1 MSKSMKK
8 WFICCLVLSLFFIS
22 FPQMSVWAENTE
34 QSTQSKITEDTER
47 VVLVEDDTEK
57 LGMSEEVFVSVED
70 VAPYVILAD
79 GETLPQTKV
88 DEVSV
93 FSDDVVQ
100 LETEDALYQYLK
112 EQVVV
117 RNSQI
122 TVSVPVEINNKV
134 GPINAMTSAQEYT
147 EACTG
152 QEGDALKYGGIG
164 YSVSTTSYS
173 DAARVT
179 YTYYMN
185 YYTTAEQEKQLSS
198 AVTSAL
204 TSLNLDGKTEAEK
217 VVAIHN
223 YICDHVDYD
232 YDGLSDSNN
241 TVKYTAYGA
250 LCNGKA
256 VCNGYAVLFYRM
268 CKEAGLSVRIISG
281 TSNGG
286 SHAWNIVKVG
296 DVYYAVDST
305 WDGQDAQT
313 LNQYLLK
320 SEKDFSADHT
330 RSAEYTTEEFNDTYP
345 MALNSYY
352 EKNFNDPLNRDNPQ
366 YDNVALDGTTVATV
380 SFSKSKILIYFSTQC
395 GYSQATI
402 GEISKNTYTGA
413 DIVAVA
419 VNTTSVDDVT
429 VFKNTYG
436 NDDICF
442 AYKNIEDSP
451 TAQNQMWSYVHMN
464 SSATQISFP
473 VIVYIDSNNKI
484 QNVTTGYQA
493 LSDIE
498 ENMQHY
504 CGVISDGNVYIIKYN
519 PNGGTGDS
527 IRKTYPVSTTAVV
540 EECTYAKDGYNFS
553 GWNTKA
559 DGSGTSY
566 KPGDEISNPSS
577 NIVLYAQWN
586 ANVTLDNVVLG
597 EFVNTANGVE
607 VNWKVVANA
616 KTYQVYRKT
625 PEGKWTLLTNK
636 ETGTTYT
643 DTTAESGKTYYYT
656 VRALNGDMRS
666 PSYDGNK
673 KITCIR
679 ALGNVELGEFKNTPD
694 GVQINWKAVANAKT
708 YQVYRKTPEGKW
720 TQLTNKETGT
730 TYTDTTAESGKTY
743 YYTVRAL
750 NGDMRSPSYDGNKK
764 ITCIRALGNVEL
776 GEFKNTPDGIQINWK
791 AVANAKTYQIYRKTP
806 EGKWTLLTNKE
817 TGITYT
823 DTTAENGKTYYYT
836 VRALNGDMR
845 SPSYDGNK
853 KITCIRTLGNVEL
866 GEFKNTSDGV
876 QINWKAVANAKR
888 YQIYRKTPEGKWTTL
903 TNKETGTT
911 YTDTTAENG
920 KTYYYT
926 VRALNGDM
934 RSPSYDGSRKIE
946 CIRSLGNV
954 ELGKFTNTSN
964 GVRINWKAV
973 ANVKRYQIYRKTPEG
988 KWTTLTN
995 KETGTTY
1002 TDTTAENGKTYYYT
1016 VRALNGDMRSPS
1028 YDGNKK
1034 IECIRSLGNV
1044 ELGEF
1049 KNISDGVQ
1057 INWKAVANAK
1067 RYQIY
1072 RKTPEGKWTTLTN
1085 KETGTT
1091 YTDTTAENG
1100 KTYYY
1105 TVRALNGD
1113 MRSPSYDGSKSITYK
1128 KPFAEVPQTTFSKTS
1143 GNVTF
1148 KVQYPENITCGMPTT
1163 FKLSSEGTTDKV
1175 QYALYSLTTEDG
1187 TIVYDTSYGSNGK
1200 FFSKDSFDFTFYA
1213 SGTYY
1218 IRFAIMDTGVSPYV
1232 WFNTGLYGI
1241 KLVIDDKGYPTV
1253 ENVVADLKAQCEKT
1267 CTTDYEKAVWFND
1280 WLVENC
1286 RYDFSYSYCA
1296 PEGALARGLGTCE
1309 AYHRAYVMLLN
1320 SVGIATDRISG
1331 DGHVWTGV
1339 QLDGNWYH
1347 IDTTWDDAGYE
1358 DNSVDLQHLY
1368 FGLNDELMNQIHSS
1382 VTSSNGIS
1390 AHSLEDNY
1398 FIKTGKIKKWSD
1410 QYVSTI
1416 REHLNN
1422 GENTFDITI
1431 NDSMIDSY
1439 KQIIYYLVAYQLSNT
1454 DWSGEKLMV
1463 TYSQNMLHCV
1473 IY

>member
-1 MSKSMKK
+1 MSKNIKK
-8 WFICCLVLSLFFIS
+8 WFICCLVLSLLFTS

-34 QSTQSKITEDTER
+34 QPAQSEVSEGEEC
-47 VVLVEDDTEK
+47 VVLAEADKEETGV
-57 LGMSEEVFVSVED
+57 SEEPVVSVEE

-79 GETLPQTKV
+79 GETLPQTKA

-93 FSDDVVQ
+93 LSDDVVQ

-112 EQVVV
+112 EQIVV

-134 GPINAMTSAQEYT
+134 GPINAMTSAQKYT

-152 QEGDALKYGGIG
+152 QEGDALKYGGVG

-173 DAARVT
+173 GAARVT

-185 YYTTAEQEKQLSS
+185 YYTTAEQEKQLTS

-204 TSLNLDGKTEAEK
+204 ASLNLDGKTEAEK

-232 YDGLSDSNN
+232 YDGLSDSSN

-281 TSNGG
+281 TANGG

-313 LNQYLLK
+313 LDQYLLK

-330 RSAEYTTEEFNDTYP
+330 RSAEYTTEEFNDAYP

-352 EKNFNDPLNRDNPQ
+352 EKTFNDSLNRDNPQ

-380 SFSKSKILIYFSTQC
+380 SFSKPKILIYFSTQC

-429 VFKNTYG
+429 AFKNTYG

-442 AYKNIEDSP
+442 AYKNVEDSP
-451 TAQNQMWSYVHMN
+451 IAQNQMWSYVHMN
-464 SSATQISFP
+464 TSATHISFP
-473 VIVYIDSNNKI
+473 VIVYIDSNNKV

-504 CGVISDGNVYIIKYN
+504 CGVISDGNVYTIKYN

-527 IRKTYPVSTTAVV
+527 IRKTYPVNTTAVV
-540 EECTYAKDGYNFS
+540 EECTYAKDGYSFS

-559 DGSGTSY
+559 DGSGTGY
-566 KPGDEISNPSS
+566 KPGDAISSPKS

-597 EFVNTANGVE
+597 KFVNIGNGVQI
-607 VNWKVVANA
+607 NWKEVANA
-616 KTYQVYRKT
+616 ENYRVGRRA
-625 PEGKWTLLTNK
+625 ENGKWKVLTNSA
-636 ETGTTYT
+636 TGSSYT
-643 DTTAESGKTYYYT
+643 DTTAEDGVTYYYT
-656 VRALNGDMRS
+656 VRAINGS
-666 PSYDGNK
+666 VVSASYD
-673 KITCIR
+673 
-679 ALGNVELGEFKNTPD
+679 
-694 GVQINWKAVANAKT
+694 
-708 YQVYRKTPEGKW
+708 
-720 TQLTNKETGT
+720 TN
-730 TYTDTTAESGKTY
+730 
-743 YYTVRAL
+743 
-750 NGDMRSPSYDGNKK
+750 
-764 ITCIRALGNVEL
+764 
-776 GEFKNTPDGIQINWK
+776 
-791 AVANAKTYQIYRKTP
+791 
-806 EGKWTLLTNKE
+806 
-817 TGITYT
+817 
-823 DTTAENGKTYYYT
+823 
-836 VRALNGDMR
+836 
-845 SPSYDGNK
+845 
-853 KITCIRTLGNVEL
+853 
-866 GEFKNTSDGV
+866 
-876 QINWKAVANAKR
+876 
-888 YQIYRKTPEGKWTTL
+888 
-903 TNKETGTT
+903 
-911 YTDTTAENG
+911 
-920 KTYYYT
+920 
-926 VRALNGDM
+926 
-934 RSPSYDGSRKIE
+934 
-946 CIRSLGNV
+946 
-954 ELGKFTNTSN
+954 
-964 GVRINWKAV
+964 
-973 ANVKRYQIYRKTPEG
+973 
-988 KWTTLTN
+988 
-995 KETGTTY
+995 
-1002 TDTTAENGKTYYYT
+1002 
-1016 VRALNGDMRSPS
+1016 
-1028 YDGNKK
+1028 
-1034 IECIRSLGNV
+1034 
-1044 ELGEF
+1044 
-1049 KNISDGVQ
+1049 
-1057 INWKAVANAK
+1057 
-1067 RYQIY
+1067 
-1072 RKTPEGKWTTLTN
+1072 
-1085 KETGTT
+1085 
-1091 YTDTTAENG
+1091 
-1100 KTYYY
+1100 
-1105 TVRALNGD
+1105 
-1113 MRSPSYDGSKSITYK
+1113 KSITYK
-1128 KPFAEVPQTTFSKTS
+1128 KLSVEIPQTTFSKTS

-1148 KVQYPENITCGMPTT
+1148 KVQYPENITCGVPTT

-1454 DWSGEKLMV
+1454 DWSGDRLVV
-1463 TYSQNMLHCV
+1463 TYSENILHCV
-1473 IY
+1473 VE

>member
-1 MSKSMKK
+1 MSKNIKK
-8 WFICCLVLSLFFIS
+8 WFICCLVLSLLFTS

-34 QSTQSKITEDTER
+34 QPAQSEVSEGEEC
-47 VVLVEDDTEK
+47 VVLAEADKEETGV
-57 LGMSEEVFVSVED
+57 SEEPVVSVEE

-79 GETLPQTKV
+79 GETLPQTKA

-93 FSDDVVQ
+93 LSDDVVQ

-112 EQVVV
+112 EQIVV

-134 GPINAMTSAQEYT
+134 GPINAMTSAQKYT

-152 QEGDALKYGGIG
+152 QEGDALKYGGVG

-173 DAARVT
+173 GAARVT

-185 YYTTAEQEKQLSS
+185 YYTTAEQEKQLTS

-204 TSLNLDGKTEAEK
+204 ASLNLDGKTEAEK

-232 YDGLSDSNN
+232 YDGLSDSSN

-281 TSNGG
+281 TANGG

-313 LNQYLLK
+313 LDQYLLK

-330 RSAEYTTEEFNDTYP
+330 RSAEYTTEEFNDAYP

-352 EKNFNDPLNRDNPQ
+352 EKTFNDSLNRDNPQ

-380 SFSKSKILIYFSTQC
+380 SFSKPKILIYFSTQC

-429 VFKNTYG
+429 AFKNTYG

-442 AYKNIEDSP
+442 AYKNVEDSP
-451 TAQNQMWSYVHMN
+451 IAQNQMWSYVHMN
-464 SSATQISFP
+464 TSATHISFP
-473 VIVYIDSNNKI
+473 VIVYIDSNNKV

-504 CGVISDGNVYIIKYN
+504 CGVISDGNVYTIKYN

-527 IRKTYPVSTTAVV
+527 IRKTYPVNTTAVV
-540 EECTYAKDGYNFS
+540 EECTYAKDGYSFS

-559 DGSGTSY
+559 DGSGTGY
-566 KPGDEISNPSS
+566 KPGDAISSPKS

-597 EFVNTANGVE
+597 KFVNIGNGVQI
-607 VNWKVVANA
+607 NWKEVANA
-616 KTYQVYRKT
+616 ESYRIGRRA
-625 PEGKWTLLTNK
+625 ENGKWKVLTNSA
-636 ETGTTYT
+636 TGSSYT
-643 DTTAESGKTYYYT
+643 DTTAEDGVTYYYT
-656 VRALNGDMRS
+656 VRAINGS
-666 PSYDGNK
+666 VVSASYDTK
-673 KITCIR
+673 KSITCVR
-679 ALGNVELGEFKNTPD
+679 SLGKAELQEFKNTSS
-694 GVQINWKAVANAKT
+694 GVEVNWKEVANAEN
-708 YQVYRKTPEGKW
+708 YRVGRRAENGKW
-720 TQLTNKETGT
+720 KVLTNSATGSS
-730 TYTDTTAESGKTY
+730 YTDTTAEDGVTY
-743 YYTVRAL
+743 YYTVRAI
-750 NGDMRSPSYDGNKK
+750 NGSVVSASYD
-764 ITCIRALGNVEL
+764 
-776 GEFKNTPDGIQINWK
+776 
-791 AVANAKTYQIYRKTP
+791 
-806 EGKWTLLTNKE
+806 TN
-817 TGITYT
+817 
-823 DTTAENGKTYYYT
+823 
-836 VRALNGDMR
+836 
-845 SPSYDGNK
+845 
-853 KITCIRTLGNVEL
+853 
-866 GEFKNTSDGV
+866 
-876 QINWKAVANAKR
+876 
-888 YQIYRKTPEGKWTTL
+888 
-903 TNKETGTT
+903 
-911 YTDTTAENG
+911 
-920 KTYYYT
+920 
-926 VRALNGDM
+926 
-934 RSPSYDGSRKIE
+934 
-946 CIRSLGNV
+946 
-954 ELGKFTNTSN
+954 
-964 GVRINWKAV
+964 
-973 ANVKRYQIYRKTPEG
+973 
-988 KWTTLTN
+988 
-995 KETGTTY
+995 
-1002 TDTTAENGKTYYYT
+1002 
-1016 VRALNGDMRSPS
+1016 
-1028 YDGNKK
+1028 
-1034 IECIRSLGNV
+1034 
-1044 ELGEF
+1044 
-1049 KNISDGVQ
+1049 
-1057 INWKAVANAK
+1057 
-1067 RYQIY
+1067 
-1072 RKTPEGKWTTLTN
+1072 
-1085 KETGTT
+1085 
-1091 YTDTTAENG
+1091 
-1100 KTYYY
+1100 
-1105 TVRALNGD
+1105 
-1113 MRSPSYDGSKSITYK
+1113 KSITYK
-1128 KPFAEVPQTTFSKTS
+1128 KLSVEIPQTTFSKTS

-1148 KVQYPENITCGMPTT
+1148 KVQYPENITCGVPTT

-1454 DWSGEKLMV
+1454 DWSGDRLVV
-1463 TYSQNMLHCV
+1463 TYSENILHCV
-1473 IY
+1473 VE

>member
-1 MSKSMKK
+1 MGQRKK
-8 WFICCLVLSLFFIS
+8 IFVNFF
-22 FPQMSVWAENTE
+22 
-34 QSTQSKITEDTER
+34 
-47 VVLVEDDTEK
+47 
-57 LGMSEEVFVSVED
+57 VFVIAFLLFTHVIVKAKDIETGWDYNQEERLEYEIS
-70 VAPYVILAD
+70 PYVILAD

-88 DEVSV
+88 EDASV
-93 FSDDVVQ
+93 LSEDVVQ
-100 LETEDALYQYLK
+100 LDTEEALYQYLK
-112 EQVVV
+112 EQLVA

-122 TVSVPVEINNKV
+122 TVSVPVEIDNKV
-134 GPINAMTSAQEYT
+134 GPVNAMTSAEEYT
-147 EACTG
+147 ESCSG
-152 QEGDALKYGGIG
+152 QEGDALKYGGVG
-164 YSVSTTSYS
+164 YNISTRGYT
-173 DAARVT
+173 ARVT

-185 YYTTAEQEKQLSS
+185 YFSTAEQEEKLTN
-198 AVTSAL
+198 AVKSAL
-204 TSLNLDGKTEAEK
+204 KSLNVDEKTDEEK
-217 VVAIHN
+217 VIAIHN

-232 YDGLSDSNN
+232 YDGLSDSTN

-281 TSNGG
+281 TANGG
-286 SHAWNIVKVG
+286 SHAWNIVRVG
-296 DVYYAVDST
+296 DVYYNVDTT
-305 WDGQDAQT
+305 WDGQDSQI
-313 LNQYLLK
+313 LDHYLLK

-330 RSAEYTTEEFNDTYP
+330 RSAEYTTEAFNDAYP

-352 EKNFNDPLNRDNPQ
+352 EKTFNAPLNCDNPQ
-366 YDNVALDGTTVATV
+366 YDNVALGGTTVTTA
-380 SFSKSKILIYFSTQC
+380 SSSKPKIMIYFSTQC

-402 GEISKNTYTGA
+402 QGLSKNTYTGA

-419 VNTTSVDDVT
+419 VNTTSSDEVT
-429 VFKNTYG
+429 AFKNTYG

-442 AYKNIEDSP
+442 VYKNAENSS
-451 TAQNQMWSYVHMN
+451 TAQSQMWSYVHMN
-464 SSATQISFP
+464 SSVTQIYFP
-473 VIVYIDSNNKI
+473 VIAYIDSNNKV

-493 LSDIE
+493 VSDIE

-504 CGVISDGNVYIIKYN
+504 CGVTSDGNVYTIKYN
-519 PNGGTGDS
+519 PNGGSGDS
-527 IRKTYPVSTTAVV
+527 IRKTYLVNIAAVV
-540 EECTYAKDGYNFS
+540 EECTYTRAGYSFAD
-553 GWNTKA
+553 WNTKE

-566 KPGDEISNPSS
+566 KPGDEILNPKSD
-577 NIVLYAQWN
+577 IVLYAQWN
-586 ANVTLDNVVLG
+586 MNMTLDNVELD
-597 EFVNTANGVE
+597 EFANTAIGVQIK
-607 VNWKVVANA
+607 WKAVSDA
-616 KTYQVYRKT
+616 KKYQVYRKT
-625 PEGKWTLLTNK
+625 ESGKWVTLAKNV
-636 ETGTTYT
+636 EGTSYT
-643 DTTAESGKTYYYT
+643 DTTAENGEIYYYT
-656 VRALNGDMRS
+656 VRALNGDQIS
-666 PSYDGNK
+666 PSFDKTRY
-673 KITCIR
+673 IVCERT
-679 ALGNVELGEFKNTPD
+679 LGNVELKDFVNTES
-694 GVQINWKAVANAKT
+694 GVQVNWKAVSDAKK
-708 YQVYRKTPEGKW
+708 YQVYRKTESGKW
-720 TQLTNKETGT
+720 VTLAKNVEGT
-730 TYTDTTAESGKTY
+730 SYTDTTAENGKIY

-750 NGDMRSPSYDGNKK
+750 NGDRISPSFD
-764 ITCIRALGNVEL
+764 A
-776 GEFKNTPDGIQINWK
+776 
-791 AVANAKTYQIYRKTP
+791 
-806 EGKWTLLTNKE
+806 
-817 TGITYT
+817 
-823 DTTAENGKTYYYT
+823 
-836 VRALNGDMR
+836 
-845 SPSYDGNK
+845 
-853 KITCIRTLGNVEL
+853 
-866 GEFKNTSDGV
+866 
-876 QINWKAVANAKR
+876 
-888 YQIYRKTPEGKWTTL
+888 
-903 TNKETGTT
+903 
-911 YTDTTAENG
+911 
-920 KTYYYT
+920 
-926 VRALNGDM
+926 
-934 RSPSYDGSRKIE
+934 
-946 CIRSLGNV
+946 
-954 ELGKFTNTSN
+954 
-964 GVRINWKAV
+964 
-973 ANVKRYQIYRKTPEG
+973 
-988 KWTTLTN
+988 
-995 KETGTTY
+995 
-1002 TDTTAENGKTYYYT
+1002 
-1016 VRALNGDMRSPS
+1016 
-1028 YDGNKK
+1028 
-1034 IECIRSLGNV
+1034 
-1044 ELGEF
+1044 
-1049 KNISDGVQ
+1049 
-1057 INWKAVANAK
+1057 
-1067 RYQIY
+1067 
-1072 RKTPEGKWTTLTN
+1072 
-1085 KETGTT
+1085 
-1091 YTDTTAENG
+1091 
-1100 KTYYY
+1100 
-1105 TVRALNGD
+1105 
-1113 MRSPSYDGSKSITYK
+1113 SKSITYK
-1128 KPFAEVPQTTFSKTS
+1128 KPSTQVPQTTFSKTS

-1148 KVQYPENITCGMPTT
+1148 KVQYPENITCGAPTT

-1267 CTTDYEKAVWFND
+1267 CTTDFEKAVWFND

-1286 RYDFSYSYCA
+1286 RYDSSYSYCA
-1296 PEGALARGLGTCE
+1296 PEGALARGSGTCE

>member
-1 MSKSMKK
+1 MSKNIKK
-8 WFICCLVLSLFFIS
+8 WFICCLVLSLLFTS

-34 QSTQSKITEDTER
+34 QPAQSEVSEGEECVVSAEADTEETG
-47 VVLVEDDTEK
+47 V
-57 LGMSEEVFVSVED
+57 SEEPVVSVEE
-70 VAPYVILAD
+70 VAPFVILAD
-79 GETLPQTKV
+79 GETLPQTKA

-93 FSDDVVQ
+93 LSDDVVQ

-185 YYTTAEQEKQLSS
+185 YYTTAEQEKQLTS

-204 TSLNLDGKTEAEK
+204 ASLNLNGKTEAEK

-232 YDGLSDSNN
+232 YDGLSDSSN

-281 TSNGG
+281 TANGG

-313 LNQYLLK
+313 LDQYLLK

-330 RSAEYTTEEFNDTYP
+330 RSAEYTTEEFNDAYP

-352 EKNFNDPLNRDNPQ
+352 EKTFNDSLNRDNPQ
-366 YDNVALDGTTVATV
+366 YDNVALDGTTVTTV
-380 SFSKSKILIYFSTQC
+380 SFSKPKILIYFSTQC

-429 VFKNTYG
+429 AFKNTYG

-442 AYKNIEDSP
+442 AYKNVEDSP
-451 TAQNQMWSYVHMN
+451 IAQNQMWSYVHMN
-464 SSATQISFP
+464 TSATHISFP
-473 VIVYIDSNNKI
+473 VIVYIDSNNKV

-504 CGVISDGNVYIIKYN
+504 CGVISDGNVYTIKYN

-527 IRKTYPVSTTAVV
+527 IRKTYPVNTTAVV
-540 EECTYAKDGYNFS
+540 EECTYAKDGYSFS

-559 DGSGTSY
+559 DGSGTGY
-566 KPGDEISNPSS
+566 KPGDAISSPKS

-597 EFVNTANGVE
+597 KFVNIGNGVQI
-607 VNWKVVANA
+607 NWKEVANA
-616 KTYQVYRKT
+616 ESYRIGRRA
-625 PEGKWTLLTNK
+625 ENGKWKVLTNSA
-636 ETGTTYT
+636 TGSSYT
-643 DTTAESGKTYYYT
+643 DTTAEDGVTYYYT
-656 VRALNGDMRS
+656 VRAINGS
-666 PSYDGNK
+666 VVSASYD
-673 KITCIR
+673 
-679 ALGNVELGEFKNTPD
+679 
-694 GVQINWKAVANAKT
+694 
-708 YQVYRKTPEGKW
+708 
-720 TQLTNKETGT
+720 TN
-730 TYTDTTAESGKTY
+730 
-743 YYTVRAL
+743 
-750 NGDMRSPSYDGNKK
+750 
-764 ITCIRALGNVEL
+764 
-776 GEFKNTPDGIQINWK
+776 
-791 AVANAKTYQIYRKTP
+791 
-806 EGKWTLLTNKE
+806 
-817 TGITYT
+817 
-823 DTTAENGKTYYYT
+823 
-836 VRALNGDMR
+836 
-845 SPSYDGNK
+845 
-853 KITCIRTLGNVEL
+853 
-866 GEFKNTSDGV
+866 
-876 QINWKAVANAKR
+876 
-888 YQIYRKTPEGKWTTL
+888 
-903 TNKETGTT
+903 
-911 YTDTTAENG
+911 
-920 KTYYYT
+920 
-926 VRALNGDM
+926 
-934 RSPSYDGSRKIE
+934 
-946 CIRSLGNV
+946 
-954 ELGKFTNTSN
+954 
-964 GVRINWKAV
+964 
-973 ANVKRYQIYRKTPEG
+973 
-988 KWTTLTN
+988 
-995 KETGTTY
+995 
-1002 TDTTAENGKTYYYT
+1002 
-1016 VRALNGDMRSPS
+1016 
-1028 YDGNKK
+1028 
-1034 IECIRSLGNV
+1034 
-1044 ELGEF
+1044 
-1049 KNISDGVQ
+1049 
-1057 INWKAVANAK
+1057 
-1067 RYQIY
+1067 
-1072 RKTPEGKWTTLTN
+1072 
-1085 KETGTT
+1085 
-1091 YTDTTAENG
+1091 
-1100 KTYYY
+1100 
-1105 TVRALNGD
+1105 
-1113 MRSPSYDGSKSITYK
+1113 KSITYK
-1128 KPFAEVPQTTFSKTS
+1128 KLSVEIPQTTFSKTS

-1148 KVQYPENITCGMPTT
+1148 KVQYPENITCGVPTT

-1286 RYDFSYSYCA
+1286 RYDSSYSYCA
-1296 PEGALARGLGTCE
+1296 PEGALARGSGTCE

-1454 DWSGEKLMV
+1454 DWGGEKLTV
-1463 TYSQNMLHCV
+1463 TYSENILHCV
-1473 IY
+1473 VE

>member
-1 MSKSMKK
+1 MSKNIKK
-8 WFICCLVLSLFFIS
+8 WFICCLVLSLLFTS

-34 QSTQSKITEDTER
+34 QPAQSEVSEGEECVVSAEADTEETG
-47 VVLVEDDTEK
+47 V
-57 LGMSEEVFVSVED
+57 SEEPVVSVEE
-70 VAPYVILAD
+70 VAPFVILAD
-79 GETLPQTKV
+79 GETLPQTKA

-93 FSDDVVQ
+93 LSDDVVQ

-152 QEGDALKYGGIG
+152 QEGDALKYGGVG
-164 YSVSTTSYS
+164 YSVSTRSYTG
-173 DAARVT
+173 ATRVT

-185 YYTTAEQEKQLSS
+185 YYTTAEQEKQLTS

-204 TSLNLDGKTEAEK
+204 ASLNLNGKTEAEK

-232 YDGLSDSNN
+232 YDGLSDSSN

-281 TSNGG
+281 TANGG
-286 SHAWNIVKVG
+286 LHAWNIVKVG

-352 EKNFNDPLNRDNPQ
+352 KKNFNDPLYRDNPQ

-402 GEISKNTYTGA
+402 GEISKNTYIGA

-429 VFKNTYG
+429 AFKNTYG

-451 TAQNQMWSYVHMN
+451 IAQNQMWSYVHMN

-473 VIVYIDSNNKI
+473 VIVYIDSNNKV

-504 CGVISDGNVYIIKYN
+504 CGVIGDGNVYTIKYN

-553 GWNTKA
+553 GWNTKV
-559 DGSGTSY
+559 DGSGTNY
-566 KPGDEISNPSS
+566 KPGDEISSPRS
-577 NIVLYAQWN
+577 NMVLYAQWN
-586 ANVTLDNVVLG
+586 VNVTLDNVVLG
-597 EFVNTANGVE
+597 EFINISSGVRI
-607 VNWKVVANA
+607 NWKAVANA

-673 KITCIR
+673 KII
-679 ALGNVELGEFKNTPD
+679 
-694 GVQINWKAVANAKT
+694 
-708 YQVYRKTPEGKW
+708 
-720 TQLTNKETGT
+720 
-730 TYTDTTAESGKTY
+730 
-743 YYTVRAL
+743 
-750 NGDMRSPSYDGNKK
+750 
-764 ITCIRALGNVEL
+764 
-776 GEFKNTPDGIQINWK
+776 
-791 AVANAKTYQIYRKTP
+791 
-806 EGKWTLLTNKE
+806 
-817 TGITYT
+817 
-823 DTTAENGKTYYYT
+823 
-836 VRALNGDMR
+836 
-845 SPSYDGNK
+845 
-853 KITCIRTLGNVEL
+853 CIRTLGNVEL

-876 QINWKAVANAKR
+876 QINWKAVANAK
-888 YQIYRKTPEGKWTTL
+888 T
-903 TNKETGTT
+903 
-911 YTDTTAENG
+911 
-920 KTYYYT
+920 
-926 VRALNGDM
+926 
-934 RSPSYDGSRKIE
+934 
-946 CIRSLGNV
+946 
-954 ELGKFTNTSN
+954 
-964 GVRINWKAV
+964 
-973 ANVKRYQIYRKTPEG
+973 
-988 KWTTLTN
+988 
-995 KETGTTY
+995 
-1002 TDTTAENGKTYYYT
+1002 
-1016 VRALNGDMRSPS
+1016 
-1028 YDGNKK
+1028 
-1034 IECIRSLGNV
+1034 
-1044 ELGEF
+1044 
-1049 KNISDGVQ
+1049 
-1057 INWKAVANAK
+1057 
-1067 RYQIY
+1067 YQIY

-1200 FFSKDSFDFTFYA
+1200 YFSKDSFDFTFYA

-1267 CTTDYEKAVWFND
+1267 CTTDFEKAVWFND

-1286 RYDFSYSYCA
+1286 RYDSSYSYCA
-1296 PEGALARGLGTCE
+1296 PEGALARGSGTCE

-1347 IDTTWDDAGYE
+1347 IDTTWDDAGYD

-1454 DWSGEKLMV
+1454 DWGGEKLTV
-1463 TYSQNMLHCV
+1463 TYSENILHCV
-1473 IY
+1473 VE

>member
-679 ALGNVELGEFKNTPD
+679 ALGNVELGEFKNT
-694 GVQINWKAVANAKT
+694 
-708 YQVYRKTPEGKW
+708 
-720 TQLTNKETGT
+720 
-730 TYTDTTAESGKTY
+730 
-743 YYTVRAL
+743 
-750 NGDMRSPSYDGNKK
+750 
-764 ITCIRALGNVEL
+764 
-776 GEFKNTPDGIQINWK
+776 
-791 AVANAKTYQIYRKTP
+791 
-806 EGKWTLLTNKE
+806 
-817 TGITYT
+817 
-823 DTTAENGKTYYYT
+823 
-836 VRALNGDMR
+836 
-845 SPSYDGNK
+845 
-853 KITCIRTLGNVEL
+853 
-866 GEFKNTSDGV
+866 
-876 QINWKAVANAKR
+876 
-888 YQIYRKTPEGKWTTL
+888 
-903 TNKETGTT
+903 
-911 YTDTTAENG
+911 
-920 KTYYYT
+920 
-926 VRALNGDM
+926 
-934 RSPSYDGSRKIE
+934 
-946 CIRSLGNV
+946 
-954 ELGKFTNTSN
+954 
-964 GVRINWKAV
+964 
-973 ANVKRYQIYRKTPEG
+973 
-988 KWTTLTN
+988 
-995 KETGTTY
+995 
-1002 TDTTAENGKTYYYT
+1002 
-1016 VRALNGDMRSPS
+1016 
-1028 YDGNKK
+1028 
-1034 IECIRSLGNV
+1034 
-1044 ELGEF
+1044 
-1049 KNISDGVQ
+1049 SDGVQ

>member
-1 MSKSMKK
+1 MSKNIKK
-8 WFICCLVLSLFFIS
+8 WFICCLVLSLLFTS

-34 QSTQSKITEDTER
+34 QPAQSEVSEGEECVVSAEADTEETG
-47 VVLVEDDTEK
+47 V
-57 LGMSEEVFVSVED
+57 SEEPVVSVEE
-70 VAPYVILAD
+70 VAPFVILAD
-79 GETLPQTKV
+79 GETLPQTKA

-93 FSDDVVQ
+93 LSDDVVQ

-185 YYTTAEQEKQLSS
+185 YYTTAEQEKQLTS

-204 TSLNLDGKTEAEK
+204 ASLNLNGKTEAEK

-232 YDGLSDSNN
+232 YDGLSDSSN

-281 TSNGG
+281 TANGG
-286 SHAWNIVKVG
+286 LHAWNIVKVG

-352 EKNFNDPLNRDNPQ
+352 KKNFNDPLYRDNPQ

-402 GEISKNTYTGA
+402 GEISKNTYIGA

-429 VFKNTYG
+429 AFKNTYG

-451 TAQNQMWSYVHMN
+451 IAQNQMWSYVHMN

-473 VIVYIDSNNKI
+473 VIVYIDSNNKV

-504 CGVISDGNVYIIKYN
+504 CGVIGDGNVYTIKYN

-553 GWNTKA
+553 GWNTKV
-559 DGSGTSY
+559 DGSGTNY
-566 KPGDEISNPSS
+566 KPGDEISSPRS
-577 NIVLYAQWN
+577 NMVLYAQWN
-586 ANVTLDNVVLG
+586 VNVTLDNVVLG
-597 EFVNTANGVE
+597 EFINISSGVRI
-607 VNWKVVANA
+607 NWKAVANA

-643 DTTAESGKTYYYT
+643 DT
-656 VRALNGDMRS
+656 R
-666 PSYDGNK
+666 
-673 KITCIR
+673 
-679 ALGNVELGEFKNTPD
+679 
-694 GVQINWKAVANAKT
+694 
-708 YQVYRKTPEGKW
+708 
-720 TQLTNKETGT
+720 
-730 TYTDTTAESGKTY
+730 
-743 YYTVRAL
+743 
-750 NGDMRSPSYDGNKK
+750 
-764 ITCIRALGNVEL
+764 
-776 GEFKNTPDGIQINWK
+776 
-791 AVANAKTYQIYRKTP
+791 
-806 EGKWTLLTNKE
+806 
-817 TGITYT
+817 
-823 DTTAENGKTYYYT
+823 AENGKTYYYT

-853 KITCIRTLGNVEL
+853 KITCIRTLGDVEL

-876 QINWKAVANAKR
+876 QINWKAVANAKT
-888 YQIYRKTPEGKWTTL
+888 YQIYRKTPEGKWTL
-903 TNKETGTT
+903 
-911 YTDTTAENG
+911 
-920 KTYYYT
+920 
-926 VRALNGDM
+926 
-934 RSPSYDGSRKIE
+934 
-946 CIRSLGNV
+946 
-954 ELGKFTNTSN
+954 
-964 GVRINWKAV
+964 
-973 ANVKRYQIYRKTPEG
+973 
-988 KWTTLTN
+988 LTN

-1057 INWKAVANAK
+1057 INWKAVAKAK

-1200 FFSKDSFDFTFYA
+1200 YFSKDSFDFTFYA

-1267 CTTDYEKAVWFND
+1267 CTTDFEKAVWFND

-1286 RYDFSYSYCA
+1286 RYDSSYSYCA
-1296 PEGALARGLGTCE
+1296 PEGALARGSGTCE

-1454 DWSGEKLMV
+1454 DWGGEKLTV
-1463 TYSQNMLHCV
+1463 TYSENILHCV
-1473 IY
+1473 VE

>member
-1 MSKSMKK
+1 MSKNIKK
-8 WFICCLVLSLFFIS
+8 WFICCLVLSLLFTS

-34 QSTQSKITEDTER
+34 QPAQSEVSEGEEC
-47 VVLVEDDTEK
+47 VVLAEADKEETGV
-57 LGMSEEVFVSVED
+57 SEEPVVSVEE

-79 GETLPQTKV
+79 GETLPQTKA

-93 FSDDVVQ
+93 LSDDVVQ

-134 GPINAMTSAQEYT
+134 GPINAMTSAQKYT

-152 QEGDALKYGGIG
+152 QEGDALKYGGVG

-173 DAARVT
+173 GAARVT

-185 YYTTAEQEKQLSS
+185 YYTTAEQEKQLTS

-204 TSLNLDGKTEAEK
+204 ASLNLDGKTEAEK

-232 YDGLSDSNN
+232 YDGLSDSSN

-281 TSNGG
+281 TANGG

-313 LNQYLLK
+313 LDQYLLK

-330 RSAEYTTEEFNDTYP
+330 RSAEYTTEEFNDAYP

-352 EKNFNDPLNRDNPQ
+352 EKTFNDSLNLDNPQ

-380 SFSKSKILIYFSTQC
+380 SFSKPKILIYFSTQC

-429 VFKNTYG
+429 AFKNTYG

-442 AYKNIEDSP
+442 AYKNVEDSP
-451 TAQNQMWSYVHMN
+451 IAQNQMWSYVHMN
-464 SSATQISFP
+464 TSATHISFP
-473 VIVYIDSNNKI
+473 VIVYIDSNNKV

-504 CGVISDGNVYIIKYN
+504 CGVISDGNVYTIKYN

-527 IRKTYPVSTTAVV
+527 IRKTYPVNTTAVA
-540 EECTYAKDGYNFS
+540 EECTYAKDGYSFS

-559 DGSGTSY
+559 DGSGTGY
-566 KPGDEISNPSS
+566 KPGDEISSPKS

-597 EFVNTANGVE
+597 KFVNIGNGVQI
-607 VNWKVVANA
+607 NWKEVANA
-616 KTYQVYRKT
+616 ESYRIGRRA
-625 PEGKWTLLTNK
+625 ENGKWKVLTNSA
-636 ETGTTYT
+636 TGSSYT
-643 DTTAESGKTYYYT
+643 DTTAEDGVTYYYT
-656 VRALNGDMRS
+656 VRAINGS
-666 PSYDGNK
+666 VVSASYDTK
-673 KITCIR
+673 KSITCVR
-679 ALGNVELGEFKNTPD
+679 SLGKAELQEFKNTSS
-694 GVQINWKAVANAKT
+694 GVEVNWKEVANAEN
-708 YQVYRKTPEGKW
+708 YRVGRRAENGKW
-720 TQLTNKETGT
+720 KVLTNSATGSS
-730 TYTDTTAESGKTY
+730 YTDTTAEDGVTY
-743 YYTVRAL
+743 YYTVRAI
-750 NGDMRSPSYDGNKK
+750 NGSVVSASYD
-764 ITCIRALGNVEL
+764 
-776 GEFKNTPDGIQINWK
+776 
-791 AVANAKTYQIYRKTP
+791 
-806 EGKWTLLTNKE
+806 TN
-817 TGITYT
+817 
-823 DTTAENGKTYYYT
+823 
-836 VRALNGDMR
+836 
-845 SPSYDGNK
+845 
-853 KITCIRTLGNVEL
+853 
-866 GEFKNTSDGV
+866 
-876 QINWKAVANAKR
+876 
-888 YQIYRKTPEGKWTTL
+888 
-903 TNKETGTT
+903 
-911 YTDTTAENG
+911 
-920 KTYYYT
+920 
-926 VRALNGDM
+926 
-934 RSPSYDGSRKIE
+934 
-946 CIRSLGNV
+946 
-954 ELGKFTNTSN
+954 
-964 GVRINWKAV
+964 
-973 ANVKRYQIYRKTPEG
+973 
-988 KWTTLTN
+988 
-995 KETGTTY
+995 
-1002 TDTTAENGKTYYYT
+1002 
-1016 VRALNGDMRSPS
+1016 
-1028 YDGNKK
+1028 
-1034 IECIRSLGNV
+1034 
-1044 ELGEF
+1044 
-1049 KNISDGVQ
+1049 
-1057 INWKAVANAK
+1057 
-1067 RYQIY
+1067 
-1072 RKTPEGKWTTLTN
+1072 
-1085 KETGTT
+1085 
-1091 YTDTTAENG
+1091 
-1100 KTYYY
+1100 
-1105 TVRALNGD
+1105 
-1113 MRSPSYDGSKSITYK
+1113 KSITYK
-1128 KPFAEVPQTTFSKTS
+1128 KLSVEIPQTTFSKTS

-1148 KVQYPENITCGMPTT
+1148 KVQYPENITCGVPTT

-1253 ENVVADLKAQCEKT
+1253 ENVVADLKAQCGKT
-1267 CTTDYEKAVWFND
+1267 CTTDFEKAVWFND

-1286 RYDFSYSYCA
+1286 RYDSSYSYCA
-1296 PEGALARGLGTCE
+1296 PEGALARGSGTCE

-1454 DWSGEKLMV
+1454 DWGGEKLTV
-1463 TYSQNMLHCV
+1463 TYSENILHCV
-1473 IY
+1473 VE

>member
-1 MSKSMKK
+1 MGQRKK
-8 WFICCLVLSLFFIS
+8 IFVNFF
-22 FPQMSVWAENTE
+22 
-34 QSTQSKITEDTER
+34 
-47 VVLVEDDTEK
+47 
-57 LGMSEEVFVSVED
+57 VFVIAFLLFTHVIVKAKDIETGWDYNQEERLEYEIS
-70 VAPYVILAD
+70 PYVILAD

-88 DEVSV
+88 EDASV
-93 FSDDVVQ
+93 LSEDVVQ
-100 LETEDALYQYLK
+100 LDTEEALYQYLK
-112 EQVVV
+112 EQLVA

-122 TVSVPVEINNKV
+122 TVSVPVEIDNKV
-134 GPINAMTSAQEYT
+134 GPVNAMTSAEEYT
-147 EACTG
+147 ESCSG
-152 QEGDALKYGGIG
+152 QEGDALKYGGVG
-164 YSVSTTSYS
+164 YNISTRGYT
-173 DAARVT
+173 ARVT

-185 YYTTAEQEKQLSS
+185 YFSTAEQEEKLTN
-198 AVTSAL
+198 AVKSAL
-204 TSLNLDGKTEAEK
+204 KSLNVDEKTDEEK
-217 VVAIHN
+217 VIAIHN

-232 YDGLSDSNN
+232 YDGLSDSTN

-281 TSNGG
+281 TANGG
-286 SHAWNIVKVG
+286 SHAWNIVRVG
-296 DVYYAVDST
+296 DVYYNVDTT
-305 WDGQDAQT
+305 WDGQDSQI
-313 LNQYLLK
+313 LDHYLLK

-330 RSAEYTTEEFNDTYP
+330 RSAEYTTEAFNDAYP

-352 EKNFNDPLNRDNPQ
+352 EKTFNAPLNCDNPQ
-366 YDNVALDGTTVATV
+366 YDNVALGGTTVTTA
-380 SFSKSKILIYFSTQC
+380 SSSKPKIMIYFSTQC

-402 GEISKNTYTGA
+402 QGLSKNTYTGA

-419 VNTTSVDDVT
+419 VNTTSSDEVT
-429 VFKNTYG
+429 AFKNTYG

-442 AYKNIEDSP
+442 VYKNAENSS
-451 TAQNQMWSYVHMN
+451 TAQSQMWSYVHMN
-464 SSATQISFP
+464 SSVTQIYFP
-473 VIVYIDSNNKI
+473 VIAYIDSNNKV

-493 LSDIE
+493 VSDIE

-504 CGVISDGNVYIIKYN
+504 CGVTSDGNVYTIKYN
-519 PNGGTGDS
+519 PNGGSGDS
-527 IRKTYPVSTTAVV
+527 IRKTYLVNIAAVV
-540 EECTYAKDGYNFS
+540 EECTYTRAGYSFAD
-553 GWNTKA
+553 WNTKE

-566 KPGDEISNPSS
+566 KPGDEILNPKSD
-577 NIVLYAQWN
+577 IVLYAQWN
-586 ANVTLDNVVLG
+586 MNMTLDNVELKD
-597 EFVNTANGVE
+597 FVNTESGVQ
-607 VNWKVVANA
+607 VNWKAVSDA
-616 KTYQVYRKT
+616 KKYQVYRKT
-625 PEGKWTLLTNK
+625 ESGKWVTLAKNV
-636 ETGTTYT
+636 EGTSYT
-643 DTTAESGKTYYYT
+643 DTTAENGKIYYYT
-656 VRALNGDMRS
+656 VRALNGDRIS
-666 PSYDGNK
+666 PSFD
-673 KITCIR
+673 
-679 ALGNVELGEFKNTPD
+679 A
-694 GVQINWKAVANAKT
+694 
-708 YQVYRKTPEGKW
+708 
-720 TQLTNKETGT
+720 
-730 TYTDTTAESGKTY
+730 
-743 YYTVRAL
+743 
-750 NGDMRSPSYDGNKK
+750 
-764 ITCIRALGNVEL
+764 
-776 GEFKNTPDGIQINWK
+776 
-791 AVANAKTYQIYRKTP
+791 
-806 EGKWTLLTNKE
+806 
-817 TGITYT
+817 
-823 DTTAENGKTYYYT
+823 
-836 VRALNGDMR
+836 
-845 SPSYDGNK
+845 
-853 KITCIRTLGNVEL
+853 
-866 GEFKNTSDGV
+866 
-876 QINWKAVANAKR
+876 
-888 YQIYRKTPEGKWTTL
+888 
-903 TNKETGTT
+903 
-911 YTDTTAENG
+911 
-920 KTYYYT
+920 
-926 VRALNGDM
+926 
-934 RSPSYDGSRKIE
+934 
-946 CIRSLGNV
+946 
-954 ELGKFTNTSN
+954 
-964 GVRINWKAV
+964 
-973 ANVKRYQIYRKTPEG
+973 
-988 KWTTLTN
+988 
-995 KETGTTY
+995 
-1002 TDTTAENGKTYYYT
+1002 
-1016 VRALNGDMRSPS
+1016 
-1028 YDGNKK
+1028 
-1034 IECIRSLGNV
+1034 
-1044 ELGEF
+1044 
-1049 KNISDGVQ
+1049 
-1057 INWKAVANAK
+1057 
-1067 RYQIY
+1067 
-1072 RKTPEGKWTTLTN
+1072 
-1085 KETGTT
+1085 
-1091 YTDTTAENG
+1091 
-1100 KTYYY
+1100 
-1105 TVRALNGD
+1105 
-1113 MRSPSYDGSKSITYK
+1113 SKSITYK
-1128 KPFAEVPQTTFSKTS
+1128 KPSTQVPQTTFSKTS

-1148 KVQYPENITCGMPTT
+1148 KVQYPENITCGAPTT

-1267 CTTDYEKAVWFND
+1267 CTTDFEKAVWFND

-1286 RYDFSYSYCA
+1286 RYDSSYSYCA
-1296 PEGALARGLGTCE
+1296 PEGALARGSGTCE

>member
-1 MSKSMKK
+1 MSKNIKK
-8 WFICCLVLSLFFIS
+8 WFICCLVLSLLFTS

-34 QSTQSKITEDTER
+34 QPAQSEVSEGEECVVSAEADTEETG
-47 VVLVEDDTEK
+47 V
-57 LGMSEEVFVSVED
+57 SEEPVVSVEE

-79 GETLPQTKV
+79 GETLPQTKA

-93 FSDDVVQ
+93 LSDDVVQ

-112 EQVVV
+112 EQIVV

-134 GPINAMTSAQEYT
+134 GPINAMTSAQKYT

-152 QEGDALKYGGIG
+152 QEGDALKYGGVG

-173 DAARVT
+173 GAARVT

-185 YYTTAEQEKQLSS
+185 YYTTAEQEKQLTS

-204 TSLNLDGKTEAEK
+204 ASLNLDGKTEAEK

-232 YDGLSDSNN
+232 YDGLSDSSN

-256 VCNGYAVLFYRM
+256 VCYGYAVLFYRM

-281 TSNGG
+281 TANGG

-313 LNQYLLK
+313 LDQYLLK

-330 RSAEYTTEEFNDTYP
+330 RSAEYTTEEFNDAYP

-352 EKNFNDPLNRDNPQ
+352 EKTFNDSLNRDNPQ

-380 SFSKSKILIYFSTQC
+380 SFSKPKILIYFSTQC

-429 VFKNTYG
+429 AFKNTYG

-442 AYKNIEDSP
+442 AYKNVEDSP
-451 TAQNQMWSYVHMN
+451 IAQNQMWSYVHMN
-464 SSATQISFP
+464 TSATHISFP
-473 VIVYIDSNNKI
+473 VIVYIDSNNKV

-504 CGVISDGNVYIIKYN
+504 CGVISDGNVYTIKYN

-527 IRKTYPVSTTAVV
+527 IRKTYPVNTTAVV
-540 EECTYAKDGYNFS
+540 EECTYAKDGYSFS

-559 DGSGTSY
+559 DGSGTGY
-566 KPGDEISNPSS
+566 KPGDAISSPKS

-597 EFVNTANGVE
+597 KFVNIGNGVQI
-607 VNWKVVANA
+607 NWKEVANA
-616 KTYQVYRKT
+616 ESYRIGRRA
-625 PEGKWTLLTNK
+625 ENGKWKVLTNSA
-636 ETGTTYT
+636 TGSSYT
-643 DTTAESGKTYYYT
+643 DTTAEDGVTYYYT
-656 VRALNGDMRS
+656 VRAINGS
-666 PSYDGNK
+666 VVSASYD
-673 KITCIR
+673 
-679 ALGNVELGEFKNTPD
+679 
-694 GVQINWKAVANAKT
+694 
-708 YQVYRKTPEGKW
+708 
-720 TQLTNKETGT
+720 TN
-730 TYTDTTAESGKTY
+730 
-743 YYTVRAL
+743 
-750 NGDMRSPSYDGNKK
+750 
-764 ITCIRALGNVEL
+764 
-776 GEFKNTPDGIQINWK
+776 
-791 AVANAKTYQIYRKTP
+791 
-806 EGKWTLLTNKE
+806 
-817 TGITYT
+817 
-823 DTTAENGKTYYYT
+823 
-836 VRALNGDMR
+836 
-845 SPSYDGNK
+845 
-853 KITCIRTLGNVEL
+853 
-866 GEFKNTSDGV
+866 
-876 QINWKAVANAKR
+876 
-888 YQIYRKTPEGKWTTL
+888 
-903 TNKETGTT
+903 
-911 YTDTTAENG
+911 
-920 KTYYYT
+920 
-926 VRALNGDM
+926 
-934 RSPSYDGSRKIE
+934 
-946 CIRSLGNV
+946 
-954 ELGKFTNTSN
+954 
-964 GVRINWKAV
+964 
-973 ANVKRYQIYRKTPEG
+973 
-988 KWTTLTN
+988 
-995 KETGTTY
+995 
-1002 TDTTAENGKTYYYT
+1002 
-1016 VRALNGDMRSPS
+1016 
-1028 YDGNKK
+1028 
-1034 IECIRSLGNV
+1034 
-1044 ELGEF
+1044 
-1049 KNISDGVQ
+1049 
-1057 INWKAVANAK
+1057 
-1067 RYQIY
+1067 
-1072 RKTPEGKWTTLTN
+1072 
-1085 KETGTT
+1085 
-1091 YTDTTAENG
+1091 
-1100 KTYYY
+1100 
-1105 TVRALNGD
+1105 
-1113 MRSPSYDGSKSITYK
+1113 KSITYK
-1128 KPFAEVPQTTFSKTS
+1128 KLSVEIPQTTFSKTS

-1148 KVQYPENITCGMPTT
+1148 KVQYPENITCGVPTT

-1454 DWSGEKLMV
+1454 DWSGDRLVV
-1463 TYSQNMLHCV
+1463 TYSENILHCV
-1473 IY
+1473 VE

>member
-1 MSKSMKK
+1 
-8 WFICCLVLSLFFIS
+8 
-22 FPQMSVWAENTE
+22 
-34 QSTQSKITEDTER
+34 
-47 VVLVEDDTEK
+47 
-57 LGMSEEVFVSVED
+57 
-70 VAPYVILAD
+70 
-79 GETLPQTKV
+79 
-88 DEVSV
+88 
-93 FSDDVVQ
+93 
-100 LETEDALYQYLK
+100 
-112 EQVVV
+112 
-117 RNSQI
+117 
-122 TVSVPVEINNKV
+122 
-134 GPINAMTSAQEYT
+134 MTSAQKYT

-152 QEGDALKYGGIG
+152 QEGDALKYGGVG

-173 DAARVT
+173 GAARVT

-185 YYTTAEQEKQLSS
+185 YYTTAEQEKQLTS

-204 TSLNLDGKTEAEK
+204 ASLNLDGKTEAEK

-232 YDGLSDSNN
+232 YDGLSDSSN

-281 TSNGG
+281 TANGG

-313 LNQYLLK
+313 LDQYLLK

-330 RSAEYTTEEFNDTYP
+330 RSAEYTTEEFNDAYP

-352 EKNFNDPLNRDNPQ
+352 EKTFNDSLNLDNPQ

-380 SFSKSKILIYFSTQC
+380 SFSKPKILIYFSTQC

-429 VFKNTYG
+429 AFKNTYG

-442 AYKNIEDSP
+442 AYKNVEDSP
-451 TAQNQMWSYVHMN
+451 IAQNQMWSYVHMN
-464 SSATQISFP
+464 TSATHISFP
-473 VIVYIDSNNKI
+473 VIVYIDSNNKV

-504 CGVISDGNVYIIKYN
+504 CGVISDGNVYTIKYN

-527 IRKTYPVSTTAVV
+527 IRKTYPVNTTAVA
-540 EECTYAKDGYNFS
+540 EECTYAKDGYSFS

-559 DGSGTSY
+559 DGSGTGY
-566 KPGDEISNPSS
+566 KPGDAISSPKS

-597 EFVNTANGVE
+597 KFVNIGNGVQI
-607 VNWKVVANA
+607 NWKEVANA
-616 KTYQVYRKT
+616 ESYRIGRRA
-625 PEGKWTLLTNK
+625 ENGKWKVLTNSA
-636 ETGTTYT
+636 TGSSYT
-643 DTTAESGKTYYYT
+643 DTTAEDGVTYYYT
-656 VRALNGDMRS
+656 VRAINGS
-666 PSYDGNK
+666 VVSASYD
-673 KITCIR
+673 
-679 ALGNVELGEFKNTPD
+679 
-694 GVQINWKAVANAKT
+694 
-708 YQVYRKTPEGKW
+708 
-720 TQLTNKETGT
+720 TN
-730 TYTDTTAESGKTY
+730 
-743 YYTVRAL
+743 
-750 NGDMRSPSYDGNKK
+750 
-764 ITCIRALGNVEL
+764 
-776 GEFKNTPDGIQINWK
+776 
-791 AVANAKTYQIYRKTP
+791 
-806 EGKWTLLTNKE
+806 
-817 TGITYT
+817 
-823 DTTAENGKTYYYT
+823 
-836 VRALNGDMR
+836 
-845 SPSYDGNK
+845 
-853 KITCIRTLGNVEL
+853 
-866 GEFKNTSDGV
+866 
-876 QINWKAVANAKR
+876 
-888 YQIYRKTPEGKWTTL
+888 
-903 TNKETGTT
+903 
-911 YTDTTAENG
+911 
-920 KTYYYT
+920 
-926 VRALNGDM
+926 
-934 RSPSYDGSRKIE
+934 
-946 CIRSLGNV
+946 
-954 ELGKFTNTSN
+954 
-964 GVRINWKAV
+964 
-973 ANVKRYQIYRKTPEG
+973 
-988 KWTTLTN
+988 
-995 KETGTTY
+995 
-1002 TDTTAENGKTYYYT
+1002 
-1016 VRALNGDMRSPS
+1016 
-1028 YDGNKK
+1028 
-1034 IECIRSLGNV
+1034 
-1044 ELGEF
+1044 
-1049 KNISDGVQ
+1049 
-1057 INWKAVANAK
+1057 
-1067 RYQIY
+1067 
-1072 RKTPEGKWTTLTN
+1072 
-1085 KETGTT
+1085 
-1091 YTDTTAENG
+1091 
-1100 KTYYY
+1100 
-1105 TVRALNGD
+1105 
-1113 MRSPSYDGSKSITYK
+1113 KSITYK
-1128 KPFAEVPQTTFSKTS
+1128 KLSVEIPQTTFSKTS

-1148 KVQYPENITCGMPTT
+1148 KVQYPENITCGVPTT

-1253 ENVVADLKAQCEKT
+1253 ENVVADLKAQCGKT
-1267 CTTDYEKAVWFND
+1267 CTTDFEKAVWFND

-1286 RYDFSYSYCA
+1286 RYDSSYSYCA
-1296 PEGALARGLGTCE
+1296 PEGALARGSGTCE

-1454 DWSGEKLMV
+1454 DWGGEKLTV
-1463 TYSQNMLHCV
+1463 TYSENILHCV
-1473 IY
+1473 VE

>member
-1 MSKSMKK
+1 MSKNMKK
-8 WFICCLVLSLFFIS
+8 WFICCLVLSLFFTS

-34 QSTQSKITEDTER
+34 QPAQSEVSEGEEC
-47 VVLVEDDTEK
+47 VVPEESDMEE
-57 LGMSEEVFVSVED
+57 LGVSEEPVVSVEEI
-70 VAPYVILAD
+70 APYVILAD
-79 GETLPQTKV
+79 GETLPQKKT

-93 FSDDVVQ
+93 LSDDVMQ
-100 LETEDALYQYLK
+100 LETEDALYEYLK
-112 EQVVV
+112 EQVVA

-122 TVSVPVEINNKV
+122 TVSVPVEINNKI
-134 GPINAMTSAQEYT
+134 GPISAMTSAQEYT

-173 DAARVT
+173 DATRVT

-185 YYTTAEQEKQLSS
+185 YYTTAEQEKQLTS

-204 TSLNLDGKTEAEK
+204 ASLNLDGKTEAEK

-232 YDGLSDSNN
+232 YDGLSDSSN

-281 TSNGG
+281 TANGG

-313 LNQYLLK
+313 LDQYLLK

-330 RSAEYTTEEFNDTYP
+330 RSAEYTTEEFNDAYP

-352 EKNFNDPLNRDNPQ
+352 EKTFNDSLNRDNPQ

-380 SFSKSKILIYFSTQC
+380 SFSKPKILIYFSTQC

-429 VFKNTYG
+429 AFKNTYG

-442 AYKNIEDSP
+442 AYKNVEDSP
-451 TAQNQMWSYVHMN
+451 IAQNQMWSYVHMN
-464 SSATQISFP
+464 TSATHISFP
-473 VIVYIDSNNKI
+473 VIVYIDSNNKV

-504 CGVISDGNVYIIKYN
+504 CGVISDGNVYTIKYN

-527 IRKTYPVSTTAVV
+527 IRKTYPVNTTAVA
-540 EECTYAKDGYNFS
+540 EECIYAKDGYSFS

-559 DGSGTSY
+559 DGSGTGY
-566 KPGDEISNPSS
+566 KPGDAISSPKS

-597 EFVNTANGVE
+597 KFVNIGNGVQI
-607 VNWKVVANA
+607 NWKEVANA
-616 KTYQVYRKT
+616 ESYRIGRRA
-625 PEGKWTLLTNK
+625 ENGKWKVLTNSA
-636 ETGTTYT
+636 TGSSYT
-643 DTTAESGKTYYYT
+643 DTTAEDGVTYYYT
-656 VRALNGDMRS
+656 VRAINGS
-666 PSYDGNK
+666 VVSASYDTK
-673 KITCIR
+673 KSITCVR
-679 ALGNVELGEFKNTPD
+679 SLGKAELQEFKNTSS
-694 GVQINWKAVANAKT
+694 GVEVNWKEVANAEN
-708 YQVYRKTPEGKW
+708 YRVGRRAENGKW
-720 TQLTNKETGT
+720 KVLTNSATGSS
-730 TYTDTTAESGKTY
+730 YTDTTAEDGVTY
-743 YYTVRAL
+743 YYTVRAI
-750 NGDMRSPSYDGNKK
+750 NGSVVSASYD
-764 ITCIRALGNVEL
+764 
-776 GEFKNTPDGIQINWK
+776 
-791 AVANAKTYQIYRKTP
+791 
-806 EGKWTLLTNKE
+806 TN
-817 TGITYT
+817 
-823 DTTAENGKTYYYT
+823 
-836 VRALNGDMR
+836 
-845 SPSYDGNK
+845 
-853 KITCIRTLGNVEL
+853 
-866 GEFKNTSDGV
+866 
-876 QINWKAVANAKR
+876 
-888 YQIYRKTPEGKWTTL
+888 
-903 TNKETGTT
+903 
-911 YTDTTAENG
+911 
-920 KTYYYT
+920 
-926 VRALNGDM
+926 
-934 RSPSYDGSRKIE
+934 
-946 CIRSLGNV
+946 
-954 ELGKFTNTSN
+954 
-964 GVRINWKAV
+964 
-973 ANVKRYQIYRKTPEG
+973 
-988 KWTTLTN
+988 
-995 KETGTTY
+995 
-1002 TDTTAENGKTYYYT
+1002 
-1016 VRALNGDMRSPS
+1016 
-1028 YDGNKK
+1028 
-1034 IECIRSLGNV
+1034 
-1044 ELGEF
+1044 
-1049 KNISDGVQ
+1049 
-1057 INWKAVANAK
+1057 
-1067 RYQIY
+1067 
-1072 RKTPEGKWTTLTN
+1072 
-1085 KETGTT
+1085 
-1091 YTDTTAENG
+1091 
-1100 KTYYY
+1100 
-1105 TVRALNGD
+1105 
-1113 MRSPSYDGSKSITYK
+1113 KSITYK
-1128 KPFAEVPQTTFSKTS
+1128 KLSVEIPQTTFSKTS

-1148 KVQYPENITCGMPTT
+1148 KVQYPENITCGVPTT

-1267 CTTDYEKAVWFND
+1267 CTTDFEKAVWFND

>member
-1 MSKSMKK
+1 MSKNIKK
-8 WFICCLVLSLFFIS
+8 WFICCLVLSLLFTL

-34 QSTQSKITEDTER
+34 QPAQSEVSEGEEC
-47 VVLVEDDTEK
+47 VVLAEADKEETGV
-57 LGMSEEVFVSVED
+57 SEEPVVSVEE

-79 GETLPQTKV
+79 GETLPQTKA

-93 FSDDVVQ
+93 LSDDVVQ

-134 GPINAMTSAQEYT
+134 GPINAMTSAQKYT

-152 QEGDALKYGGIG
+152 QEGDALKYGGVG

-173 DAARVT
+173 GAARVT

-185 YYTTAEQEKQLSS
+185 YYTTAEQEKQLTS

-204 TSLNLDGKTEAEK
+204 ASLNLDGKTEAEK

-232 YDGLSDSNN
+232 YDGLSDSSN

-281 TSNGG
+281 TANGG

-313 LNQYLLK
+313 LDQYLLK

-330 RSAEYTTEEFNDTYP
+330 RSAEYTTEEFNDAYP

-352 EKNFNDPLNRDNPQ
+352 EKTFNDSLNRDNPQ

-380 SFSKSKILIYFSTQC
+380 SFSKPKILIYFSTQC

-429 VFKNTYG
+429 AFKNTYG

-442 AYKNIEDSP
+442 AYKNVEDSP
-451 TAQNQMWSYVHMN
+451 IAQNQMWSYVHMN
-464 SSATQISFP
+464 TSATQISFP
-473 VIVYIDSNNKI
+473 VIVYIDSNNKV

-504 CGVISDGNVYIIKYN
+504 CGVISDGNVYTIKYN

-527 IRKTYPVSTTAVV
+527 IRKTYPVNTTAVV
-540 EECTYAKDGYNFS
+540 EECTYAKDGYSFS

-559 DGSGTSY
+559 DGSGTGY
-566 KPGDEISNPSS
+566 KPGDAISSPKS

-597 EFVNTANGVE
+597 EFINTSSGV
-607 VNWKVVANA
+607 
-616 KTYQVYRKT
+616 R
-625 PEGKWTLLTNK
+625 
-636 ETGTTYT
+636 
-643 DTTAESGKTYYYT
+643 
-656 VRALNGDMRS
+656 
-666 PSYDGNK
+666 
-673 KITCIR
+673 
-679 ALGNVELGEFKNTPD
+679 
-694 GVQINWKAVANAKT
+694 INWKAVANAKT
-708 YQVYRKTPEGKW
+708 
-720 TQLTNKETGT
+720 
-730 TYTDTTAESGKTY
+730 
-743 YYTVRAL
+743 
-750 NGDMRSPSYDGNKK
+750 
-764 ITCIRALGNVEL
+764 
-776 GEFKNTPDGIQINWK
+776 
-791 AVANAKTYQIYRKTP
+791 
-806 EGKWTLLTNKE
+806 
-817 TGITYT
+817 
-823 DTTAENGKTYYYT
+823 
-836 VRALNGDMR
+836 
-845 SPSYDGNK
+845 
-853 KITCIRTLGNVEL
+853 
-866 GEFKNTSDGV
+866 
-876 QINWKAVANAKR
+876 
-888 YQIYRKTPEGKWTTL
+888 
-903 TNKETGTT
+903 
-911 YTDTTAENG
+911 
-920 KTYYYT
+920 
-926 VRALNGDM
+926 
-934 RSPSYDGSRKIE
+934 
-946 CIRSLGNV
+946 
-954 ELGKFTNTSN
+954 
-964 GVRINWKAV
+964 
-973 ANVKRYQIYRKTPEG
+973 YQIYRKTPEG

-1034 IECIRSLGNV
+1034 ITCIRTLGDV

-1049 KNISDGVQ
+1049 KNTSDGVQ

-1067 RYQIY
+1067 TYQVY
-1072 RKTPEGKWTTLTN
+1072 RKTPEGKWNLLTN

-1091 YTDTTAENG
+1091 YTDTIAENG

-1113 MRSPSYDGSKSITYK
+1113 MRSPSYDASKSITYK
-1128 KPFAEVPQTTFSKTS
+1128 KPSVEVPQTTFSKTS

-1148 KVQYPENITCGMPTT
+1148 KVQYPENITCGTPTT

-1267 CTTDYEKAVWFND
+1267 CTTDFEKAVWFND

-1473 IY
+1473 VE

>member
-1 MSKSMKK
+1 MSKNIKK
-8 WFICCLVLSLFFIS
+8 WFICCLVLSLLFTS

-34 QSTQSKITEDTER
+34 QPAQSEVSEGEECVVSAEADTEETG
-47 VVLVEDDTEK
+47 V
-57 LGMSEEVFVSVED
+57 SEEPVVSVEE
-70 VAPYVILAD
+70 VAPFVILAD
-79 GETLPQTKV
+79 GETLPQTKA

-93 FSDDVVQ
+93 LSDDVVQ

-185 YYTTAEQEKQLSS
+185 YYTTAEQEKQLTS

-204 TSLNLDGKTEAEK
+204 ASLNLNGKTEAEK

-232 YDGLSDSNN
+232 YDGLSDSSN

-281 TSNGG
+281 TANGG

-313 LNQYLLK
+313 LDQYLLK

-330 RSAEYTTEEFNDTYP
+330 RSAEYTTEEFNDAYP

-352 EKNFNDPLNRDNPQ
+352 EKTFNDSLNRDNPQ

-380 SFSKSKILIYFSTQC
+380 SFSKPKILIYFSTQC

-429 VFKNTYG
+429 AFKNTYG

-442 AYKNIEDSP
+442 AYKNVEDSP
-451 TAQNQMWSYVHMN
+451 IAQNQMWSYVHMN
-464 SSATQISFP
+464 TSATHISFP
-473 VIVYIDSNNKI
+473 VIVYIDSNNKV

-504 CGVISDGNVYIIKYN
+504 CGVISDGNVYTIKYN

-527 IRKTYPVSTTAVV
+527 IRKTYPVNTTAVV
-540 EECTYAKDGYNFS
+540 EECTYAKDGYSFS

-559 DGSGTSY
+559 DGSGTGY
-566 KPGDEISNPSS
+566 KPGDAISSPKS

-597 EFVNTANGVE
+597 KFVNIGNGVQI
-607 VNWKVVANA
+607 NWKEVANA
-616 KTYQVYRKT
+616 ESYRIGRRA
-625 PEGKWTLLTNK
+625 ENGKWKVLTNSA
-636 ETGTTYT
+636 TGSSYT
-643 DTTAESGKTYYYT
+643 DTTAEDGVTYYYT
-656 VRALNGDMRS
+656 VRAINGS
-666 PSYDGNK
+666 VVSASYDTK
-673 KITCIR
+673 KSITCVR
-679 ALGNVELGEFKNTPD
+679 SLGKAELQEFKNTSS
-694 GVQINWKAVANAKT
+694 GVEVNWKEVANAEN
-708 YQVYRKTPEGKW
+708 YRVGRRAENGKW
-720 TQLTNKETGT
+720 KVLTNSATGSS
-730 TYTDTTAESGKTY
+730 YTDTTAEDGVTY
-743 YYTVRAL
+743 YYTVRAI
-750 NGDMRSPSYDGNKK
+750 NGSVVSASYD
-764 ITCIRALGNVEL
+764 
-776 GEFKNTPDGIQINWK
+776 
-791 AVANAKTYQIYRKTP
+791 
-806 EGKWTLLTNKE
+806 TN
-817 TGITYT
+817 
-823 DTTAENGKTYYYT
+823 
-836 VRALNGDMR
+836 
-845 SPSYDGNK
+845 
-853 KITCIRTLGNVEL
+853 
-866 GEFKNTSDGV
+866 
-876 QINWKAVANAKR
+876 
-888 YQIYRKTPEGKWTTL
+888 
-903 TNKETGTT
+903 
-911 YTDTTAENG
+911 
-920 KTYYYT
+920 
-926 VRALNGDM
+926 
-934 RSPSYDGSRKIE
+934 
-946 CIRSLGNV
+946 
-954 ELGKFTNTSN
+954 
-964 GVRINWKAV
+964 
-973 ANVKRYQIYRKTPEG
+973 
-988 KWTTLTN
+988 
-995 KETGTTY
+995 
-1002 TDTTAENGKTYYYT
+1002 
-1016 VRALNGDMRSPS
+1016 
-1028 YDGNKK
+1028 
-1034 IECIRSLGNV
+1034 
-1044 ELGEF
+1044 
-1049 KNISDGVQ
+1049 
-1057 INWKAVANAK
+1057 
-1067 RYQIY
+1067 
-1072 RKTPEGKWTTLTN
+1072 
-1085 KETGTT
+1085 
-1091 YTDTTAENG
+1091 
-1100 KTYYY
+1100 
-1105 TVRALNGD
+1105 
-1113 MRSPSYDGSKSITYK
+1113 KSITYK
-1128 KPFAEVPQTTFSKTS
+1128 KLSVEIPQTTFSKTS

-1148 KVQYPENITCGMPTT
+1148 KVQYPENITCGVPTT

-1454 DWSGEKLMV
+1454 DWSGDRLVV
-1463 TYSQNMLHCV
+1463 TYSENILHCV
-1473 IY
+1473 VE

>member
-1 MSKSMKK
+1 MSKNIKK
-8 WFICCLVLSLFFIS
+8 WFICCLVLSLLFTS

-34 QSTQSKITEDTER
+34 QPAQSEVSEGEECVVSAEADTEETG
-47 VVLVEDDTEK
+47 V
-57 LGMSEEVFVSVED
+57 SEEPVVSVEE
-70 VAPYVILAD
+70 VAPFVILAD
-79 GETLPQTKV
+79 GETLPQTKA

-93 FSDDVVQ
+93 LSDDVVQ

-185 YYTTAEQEKQLSS
+185 YYTTAEQEKQLTS

-204 TSLNLDGKTEAEK
+204 ASLNLNGKTEAEK

-232 YDGLSDSNN
+232 YDGLSDSSN

-281 TSNGG
+281 TANGG

-313 LNQYLLK
+313 LDQYLLK

-330 RSAEYTTEEFNDTYP
+330 RSAEYTTEEFNDAYP

-352 EKNFNDPLNRDNPQ
+352 EKTFNDSLNRDNPQ

-380 SFSKSKILIYFSTQC
+380 SFSKPKILIYFSTQC

-429 VFKNTYG
+429 AFKNTYG

-442 AYKNIEDSP
+442 AYKNVEDSP
-451 TAQNQMWSYVHMN
+451 IAQNQMWSYVHMN
-464 SSATQISFP
+464 TSATHISFP
-473 VIVYIDSNNKI
+473 VIVYIDSNNKV

-504 CGVISDGNVYIIKYN
+504 CGVISDGNVYTIKYN

-527 IRKTYPVSTTAVV
+527 IRKTYPVNTTAVV
-540 EECTYAKDGYNFS
+540 EECTYAKDGYSFS

-559 DGSGTSY
+559 DGSGTGY
-566 KPGDEISNPSS
+566 KPGDAISSPKS

-597 EFVNTANGVE
+597 KFVNIGNGVQI
-607 VNWKVVANA
+607 NWKEVANA
-616 KTYQVYRKT
+616 ESYRIGRRA
-625 PEGKWTLLTNK
+625 ENGKWKVLTNSA
-636 ETGTTYT
+636 TGSSYT
-643 DTTAESGKTYYYT
+643 DTTAEDGVTYYYT
-656 VRALNGDMRS
+656 VRAINGS
-666 PSYDGNK
+666 VVSASYDTK
-673 KITCIR
+673 KSITCVR
-679 ALGNVELGEFKNTPD
+679 SLGKVELQEFKNTSS
-694 GVQINWKAVANAKT
+694 GVEVNWKEVANAEN
-708 YQVYRKTPEGKW
+708 YRVGRRAENGKW
-720 TQLTNKETGT
+720 KVLTNSATGSS
-730 TYTDTTAESGKTY
+730 YTDTTAEDGVTY
-743 YYTVRAL
+743 YYTVRAI
-750 NGDMRSPSYDGNKK
+750 NGSVVSASYD
-764 ITCIRALGNVEL
+764 T
-776 GEFKNTPDGIQINWK
+776 
-791 AVANAKTYQIYRKTP
+791 
-806 EGKWTLLTNKE
+806 
-817 TGITYT
+817 
-823 DTTAENGKTYYYT
+823 
-836 VRALNGDMR
+836 
-845 SPSYDGNK
+845 
-853 KITCIRTLGNVEL
+853 
-866 GEFKNTSDGV
+866 
-876 QINWKAVANAKR
+876 
-888 YQIYRKTPEGKWTTL
+888 
-903 TNKETGTT
+903 
-911 YTDTTAENG
+911 
-920 KTYYYT
+920 
-926 VRALNGDM
+926 
-934 RSPSYDGSRKIE
+934 
-946 CIRSLGNV
+946 
-954 ELGKFTNTSN
+954 
-964 GVRINWKAV
+964 
-973 ANVKRYQIYRKTPEG
+973 
-988 KWTTLTN
+988 
-995 KETGTTY
+995 
-1002 TDTTAENGKTYYYT
+1002 
-1016 VRALNGDMRSPS
+1016 
-1028 YDGNKK
+1028 
-1034 IECIRSLGNV
+1034 
-1044 ELGEF
+1044 
-1049 KNISDGVQ
+1049 
-1057 INWKAVANAK
+1057 
-1067 RYQIY
+1067 
-1072 RKTPEGKWTTLTN
+1072 
-1085 KETGTT
+1085 
-1091 YTDTTAENG
+1091 
-1100 KTYYY
+1100 
-1105 TVRALNGD
+1105 
-1113 MRSPSYDGSKSITYK
+1113 SKSITYK
-1128 KPFAEVPQTTFSKTS
+1128 KLSVEIPQTTFSKTS

-1148 KVQYPENITCGMPTT
+1148 KVQYPENITCGVPTT

-1286 RYDFSYSYCA
+1286 RYDSSYSYCA
-1296 PEGALARGLGTCE
+1296 PEGALARGSGTCE

-1454 DWSGEKLMV
+1454 DWGGEKLTV
-1463 TYSQNMLHCV
+1463 TYSENILHCV
-1473 IY
+1473 VE

>member
-1 MSKSMKK
+1 MSKNIKK
-8 WFICCLVLSLFFIS
+8 WFICCLVLSLLFTS

-34 QSTQSKITEDTER
+34 QPAQSEVSEGEECVVSAEADTEETG
-47 VVLVEDDTEK
+47 V
-57 LGMSEEVFVSVED
+57 SEEPVVSVEE
-70 VAPYVILAD
+70 VAPFVILAD
-79 GETLPQTKV
+79 GETLPQTKA

-93 FSDDVVQ
+93 LSDDVVQ

-185 YYTTAEQEKQLSS
+185 YYTTAEQEKQLTS

-204 TSLNLDGKTEAEK
+204 ASLNLNGKTEAEK

-232 YDGLSDSNN
+232 YDGLSDSSN

-281 TSNGG
+281 TANGG
-286 SHAWNIVKVG
+286 SHAWNIVRVG
-296 DVYYAVDST
+296 DVYYNVDTT
-305 WDGQDAQT
+305 WDGQDSQT
-313 LNQYLLK
+313 LDHYLLK
-320 SEKDFSADHT
+320 SEKDFSADHA
-330 RSAEYTTEEFNDTYP
+330 RSEEYTTEAFNAAYP

-352 EKNFNDPLNRDNPQ
+352 EKTFNDPLNCDNPQ
-366 YDNVALDGTTVATV
+366 YDNVALDGTTVTTA
-380 SFSKSKILIYFSTQC
+380 SSSKPKIMIYFSTQC

-402 GEISKNTYTGA
+402 QGLSKNTYTGV
-413 DIVAVA
+413 DIIAVA
-419 VNTTSVDDVT
+419 VNTTSSDEVIA
-429 VFKNTYG
+429 FKNTYG

-442 AYKNIEDSP
+442 AYKNVETSS
-451 TAQNQMWSYVHMN
+451 TVQSQMWSYVHMN

-473 VIVYIDSNNKI
+473 VIVYIDSNNKV

-504 CGVISDGNVYIIKYN
+504 CGVIGDGNVYTIKYN

-553 GWNTKA
+553 GWNTKV
-559 DGSGTSY
+559 DGSGTNY
-566 KPGDEISNPSS
+566 KPGDEISSPRS
-577 NIVLYAQWN
+577 NMVLYAQWN
-586 ANVTLDNVVLG
+586 VNVTLDNVVLG
-597 EFVNTANGVE
+597 EFINISSGV
-607 VNWKVVANA
+607 
-616 KTYQVYRKT
+616 R
-625 PEGKWTLLTNK
+625 
-636 ETGTTYT
+636 
-643 DTTAESGKTYYYT
+643 
-656 VRALNGDMRS
+656 
-666 PSYDGNK
+666 
-673 KITCIR
+673 
-679 ALGNVELGEFKNTPD
+679 
-694 GVQINWKAVANAKT
+694 INWKAVANAKT

-720 TQLTNKETGT
+720 TL
-730 TYTDTTAESGKTY
+730 
-743 YYTVRAL
+743 
-750 NGDMRSPSYDGNKK
+750 
-764 ITCIRALGNVEL
+764 
-776 GEFKNTPDGIQINWK
+776 
-791 AVANAKTYQIYRKTP
+791 
-806 EGKWTLLTNKE
+806 
-817 TGITYT
+817 
-823 DTTAENGKTYYYT
+823 
-836 VRALNGDMR
+836 
-845 SPSYDGNK
+845 
-853 KITCIRTLGNVEL
+853 
-866 GEFKNTSDGV
+866 
-876 QINWKAVANAKR
+876 
-888 YQIYRKTPEGKWTTL
+888 
-903 TNKETGTT
+903 
-911 YTDTTAENG
+911 
-920 KTYYYT
+920 
-926 VRALNGDM
+926 
-934 RSPSYDGSRKIE
+934 
-946 CIRSLGNV
+946 
-954 ELGKFTNTSN
+954 
-964 GVRINWKAV
+964 
-973 ANVKRYQIYRKTPEG
+973 
-988 KWTTLTN
+988 LTN

-1057 INWKAVANAK
+1057 INWKAVAKAK

-1200 FFSKDSFDFTFYA
+1200 YFSKDSFDFTFYA

-1267 CTTDYEKAVWFND
+1267 CTTDFEKAVWFND

-1286 RYDFSYSYCA
+1286 RYDSSYSYCA
-1296 PEGALARGLGTCE
+1296 PEGALARGSGTCE

-1454 DWSGEKLMV
+1454 DWGGEKLTV
-1463 TYSQNMLHCV
+1463 TYSENILHCV
-1473 IY
+1473 VE

>member
-1 MSKSMKK
+1 MSKNIKK
-8 WFICCLVLSLFFIS
+8 WFICCLVLSLLFTS

-34 QSTQSKITEDTER
+34 QPAQSEVSEGEEC
-47 VVLVEDDTEK
+47 VVLAEADKEETGV
-57 LGMSEEVFVSVED
+57 SEEPVVSVEE

-79 GETLPQTKV
+79 GETLPQTKA

-93 FSDDVVQ
+93 LSDDVVQ

-134 GPINAMTSAQEYT
+134 GPINAMTSAQKYT

-152 QEGDALKYGGIG
+152 QEGDALKYGGVG

-173 DAARVT
+173 GAARVT

-185 YYTTAEQEKQLSS
+185 YYTTAEQEKQLTS

-204 TSLNLDGKTEAEK
+204 ASLNLDGKTEAEK

-232 YDGLSDSNN
+232 YDGLSDSSN

-281 TSNGG
+281 TANGG

-313 LNQYLLK
+313 LDQYLLK

-330 RSAEYTTEEFNDTYP
+330 RSAEYTTEEFNDAYP

-352 EKNFNDPLNRDNPQ
+352 EKTFNDSLNLDNPQ

-380 SFSKSKILIYFSTQC
+380 SFSKPKILIYFSTQC

-429 VFKNTYG
+429 AFKNTYG

-442 AYKNIEDSP
+442 AYKNVEDSP
-451 TAQNQMWSYVHMN
+451 IAQNQMWSYVHMN
-464 SSATQISFP
+464 TSATHISFP
-473 VIVYIDSNNKI
+473 VIVYIDSNNKV

-504 CGVISDGNVYIIKYN
+504 CGVISDGNVYTIKYN

-527 IRKTYPVSTTAVV
+527 IRKTYPVNTTAVA
-540 EECTYAKDGYNFS
+540 EECTYAKDGYSFS

-559 DGSGTSY
+559 DGSGTGY
-566 KPGDEISNPSS
+566 KPGDAISSPKS

-597 EFVNTANGVE
+597 KFVNIGNGVQI
-607 VNWKVVANA
+607 NWKEVANA
-616 KTYQVYRKT
+616 ESYRIGRRA
-625 PEGKWTLLTNK
+625 ENGKWKVLTNSA
-636 ETGTTYT
+636 TGSSYT
-643 DTTAESGKTYYYT
+643 DTTAEDGVTYYYT
-656 VRALNGDMRS
+656 VRAINGS
-666 PSYDGNK
+666 VVSASYDTK
-673 KITCIR
+673 KSITCVR
-679 ALGNVELGEFKNTPD
+679 SLGKAELQEFKNTSS
-694 GVQINWKAVANAKT
+694 GVEVNWKEVANAEN
-708 YQVYRKTPEGKW
+708 YRVGRRAENGKW
-720 TQLTNKETGT
+720 KVLTNSATGSS
-730 TYTDTTAESGKTY
+730 YTDTTAEDGVTY
-743 YYTVRAL
+743 YYTVRAI
-750 NGDMRSPSYDGNKK
+750 NGSVVSASYD
-764 ITCIRALGNVEL
+764 
-776 GEFKNTPDGIQINWK
+776 
-791 AVANAKTYQIYRKTP
+791 
-806 EGKWTLLTNKE
+806 TN
-817 TGITYT
+817 
-823 DTTAENGKTYYYT
+823 
-836 VRALNGDMR
+836 
-845 SPSYDGNK
+845 
-853 KITCIRTLGNVEL
+853 
-866 GEFKNTSDGV
+866 
-876 QINWKAVANAKR
+876 
-888 YQIYRKTPEGKWTTL
+888 
-903 TNKETGTT
+903 
-911 YTDTTAENG
+911 
-920 KTYYYT
+920 
-926 VRALNGDM
+926 
-934 RSPSYDGSRKIE
+934 
-946 CIRSLGNV
+946 
-954 ELGKFTNTSN
+954 
-964 GVRINWKAV
+964 
-973 ANVKRYQIYRKTPEG
+973 
-988 KWTTLTN
+988 
-995 KETGTTY
+995 
-1002 TDTTAENGKTYYYT
+1002 
-1016 VRALNGDMRSPS
+1016 
-1028 YDGNKK
+1028 
-1034 IECIRSLGNV
+1034 
-1044 ELGEF
+1044 
-1049 KNISDGVQ
+1049 
-1057 INWKAVANAK
+1057 
-1067 RYQIY
+1067 
-1072 RKTPEGKWTTLTN
+1072 
-1085 KETGTT
+1085 
-1091 YTDTTAENG
+1091 
-1100 KTYYY
+1100 
-1105 TVRALNGD
+1105 
-1113 MRSPSYDGSKSITYK
+1113 KSITYK
-1128 KPFAEVPQTTFSKTS
+1128 KLSVEIPQTTFSKTS

-1148 KVQYPENITCGMPTT
+1148 KVQYPENITCGVPTT

-1213 SGTYY
+1213 SGIYY

-1267 CTTDYEKAVWFND
+1267 CTTDFEKAVWFND

-1473 IY
+1473 VE

>member
-1 MSKSMKK
+1 MSKNIKK
-8 WFICCLVLSLFFIS
+8 WFICCLVLSLLFTS

-34 QSTQSKITEDTER
+34 QPAQSEVSEGEEC
-47 VVLVEDDTEK
+47 VVLAEADKEETGV
-57 LGMSEEVFVSVED
+57 SEEPVVSVEE

-79 GETLPQTKV
+79 GETLPQTKA

-93 FSDDVVQ
+93 LSDDVVQ

-134 GPINAMTSAQEYT
+134 GPINAMTSAQKYT

-152 QEGDALKYGGIG
+152 QEGDALKYGGVG

-173 DAARVT
+173 GAARVT

-185 YYTTAEQEKQLSS
+185 YYTTAEQEKQLTS

-204 TSLNLDGKTEAEK
+204 ASLNLDGKTEAEK

-232 YDGLSDSNN
+232 YDGLSDSSN

-281 TSNGG
+281 TANGG

-313 LNQYLLK
+313 LDQYLLK

-330 RSAEYTTEEFNDTYP
+330 RSAEYTTEEFNDAYP

-352 EKNFNDPLNRDNPQ
+352 EKTFNDSLNLDNPQ

-380 SFSKSKILIYFSTQC
+380 SFSKPKILIYFSTQC

-429 VFKNTYG
+429 AFKNTYG

-442 AYKNIEDSP
+442 AYKNVEDSP
-451 TAQNQMWSYVHMN
+451 IAQNQMWSYVHMN
-464 SSATQISFP
+464 TSATHISFP
-473 VIVYIDSNNKI
+473 VIVYIDSNNKV

-504 CGVISDGNVYIIKYN
+504 CGVISDGNVYTIKYN

-527 IRKTYPVSTTAVV
+527 IRKTYPVNTTAVA
-540 EECTYAKDGYNFS
+540 EECTYAKDGYSFS

-559 DGSGTSY
+559 DGSGTGY
-566 KPGDEISNPSS
+566 KPGDAISSPKS

-597 EFVNTANGVE
+597 KFVNIGNGVQI
-607 VNWKVVANA
+607 NWKEVANA
-616 KTYQVYRKT
+616 ESYRIGRRA
-625 PEGKWTLLTNK
+625 ENGKWKVLTNSA
-636 ETGTTYT
+636 TGSSYT
-643 DTTAESGKTYYYT
+643 DTTAEDGVTYYYT
-656 VRALNGDMRS
+656 VRAINGS
-666 PSYDGNK
+666 VVSASYD
-673 KITCIR
+673 
-679 ALGNVELGEFKNTPD
+679 
-694 GVQINWKAVANAKT
+694 
-708 YQVYRKTPEGKW
+708 
-720 TQLTNKETGT
+720 TN
-730 TYTDTTAESGKTY
+730 
-743 YYTVRAL
+743 
-750 NGDMRSPSYDGNKK
+750 
-764 ITCIRALGNVEL
+764 
-776 GEFKNTPDGIQINWK
+776 
-791 AVANAKTYQIYRKTP
+791 
-806 EGKWTLLTNKE
+806 
-817 TGITYT
+817 
-823 DTTAENGKTYYYT
+823 
-836 VRALNGDMR
+836 
-845 SPSYDGNK
+845 
-853 KITCIRTLGNVEL
+853 
-866 GEFKNTSDGV
+866 
-876 QINWKAVANAKR
+876 
-888 YQIYRKTPEGKWTTL
+888 
-903 TNKETGTT
+903 
-911 YTDTTAENG
+911 
-920 KTYYYT
+920 
-926 VRALNGDM
+926 
-934 RSPSYDGSRKIE
+934 
-946 CIRSLGNV
+946 
-954 ELGKFTNTSN
+954 
-964 GVRINWKAV
+964 
-973 ANVKRYQIYRKTPEG
+973 
-988 KWTTLTN
+988 
-995 KETGTTY
+995 
-1002 TDTTAENGKTYYYT
+1002 
-1016 VRALNGDMRSPS
+1016 
-1028 YDGNKK
+1028 
-1034 IECIRSLGNV
+1034 
-1044 ELGEF
+1044 
-1049 KNISDGVQ
+1049 
-1057 INWKAVANAK
+1057 
-1067 RYQIY
+1067 
-1072 RKTPEGKWTTLTN
+1072 
-1085 KETGTT
+1085 
-1091 YTDTTAENG
+1091 
-1100 KTYYY
+1100 
-1105 TVRALNGD
+1105 
-1113 MRSPSYDGSKSITYK
+1113 KSITYK
-1128 KPFAEVPQTTFSKTS
+1128 KLSVEIPQTTFSKTS

-1148 KVQYPENITCGMPTT
+1148 KVQYPENITCGVPTT

-1253 ENVVADLKAQCEKT
+1253 ENVVADLKAQCGKT
-1267 CTTDYEKAVWFND
+1267 CTTDFEKAVWFND

-1286 RYDFSYSYCA
+1286 RYDSSYSYCA

-1454 DWSGEKLMV
+1454 DWGGEKLTV
-1463 TYSQNMLHCV
+1463 TYSENILHCV
-1473 IY
+1473 VE

>member
-1 MSKSMKK
+1 MSKNIKK
-8 WFICCLVLSLFFIS
+8 WFICCLVLSLLFTS

-34 QSTQSKITEDTER
+34 QPAQSEVSEGEEC
-47 VVLVEDDTEK
+47 VVLAEADKEETGV
-57 LGMSEEVFVSVED
+57 SEEPVVSVEE

-79 GETLPQTKV
+79 GETLPQTKA

-93 FSDDVVQ
+93 LSDDVVQ

-134 GPINAMTSAQEYT
+134 GPINAMTSAQKYT

-152 QEGDALKYGGIG
+152 QEGDALKYGGVG

-173 DAARVT
+173 GAARVT

-185 YYTTAEQEKQLSS
+185 YYTTAEQEKQLTS

-204 TSLNLDGKTEAEK
+204 ASLNLDGKTEAEK

-232 YDGLSDSNN
+232 YDGLSDSSN

-281 TSNGG
+281 TANGG

-313 LNQYLLK
+313 LDQYLLK

-330 RSAEYTTEEFNDTYP
+330 RSAEYTTEEFNDAYP

-352 EKNFNDPLNRDNPQ
+352 EKTFNDSLNLDNPQ

-380 SFSKSKILIYFSTQC
+380 SFSKPKILIYFSTQC

-429 VFKNTYG
+429 AFKNTYG

-442 AYKNIEDSP
+442 AYKNVEDSP
-451 TAQNQMWSYVHMN
+451 IAQNQMWSYVHMN
-464 SSATQISFP
+464 TSATHISFP
-473 VIVYIDSNNKI
+473 VIVYIDSNNKV

-504 CGVISDGNVYIIKYN
+504 CGVISDGNVYTIKYN

-527 IRKTYPVSTTAVV
+527 IRKTYPVNTTAVA
-540 EECTYAKDGYNFS
+540 EECTYAKDGYSFS

-559 DGSGTSY
+559 DGSGTGY
-566 KPGDEISNPSS
+566 KPGDEISSPKS

-597 EFVNTANGVE
+597 KFVNIGNGVQI
-607 VNWKVVANA
+607 NWKEVANA
-616 KTYQVYRKT
+616 ENYRVGRRA
-625 PEGKWTLLTNK
+625 ENGKWKVLTNSA
-636 ETGTTYT
+636 TGSSYT
-643 DTTAESGKTYYYT
+643 DTTAEDGVTYYYT
-656 VRALNGDMRS
+656 VRAINGS
-666 PSYDGNK
+666 VVSASYD
-673 KITCIR
+673 
-679 ALGNVELGEFKNTPD
+679 
-694 GVQINWKAVANAKT
+694 
-708 YQVYRKTPEGKW
+708 
-720 TQLTNKETGT
+720 TN
-730 TYTDTTAESGKTY
+730 
-743 YYTVRAL
+743 
-750 NGDMRSPSYDGNKK
+750 
-764 ITCIRALGNVEL
+764 
-776 GEFKNTPDGIQINWK
+776 
-791 AVANAKTYQIYRKTP
+791 
-806 EGKWTLLTNKE
+806 
-817 TGITYT
+817 
-823 DTTAENGKTYYYT
+823 
-836 VRALNGDMR
+836 
-845 SPSYDGNK
+845 
-853 KITCIRTLGNVEL
+853 
-866 GEFKNTSDGV
+866 
-876 QINWKAVANAKR
+876 
-888 YQIYRKTPEGKWTTL
+888 
-903 TNKETGTT
+903 
-911 YTDTTAENG
+911 
-920 KTYYYT
+920 
-926 VRALNGDM
+926 
-934 RSPSYDGSRKIE
+934 
-946 CIRSLGNV
+946 
-954 ELGKFTNTSN
+954 
-964 GVRINWKAV
+964 
-973 ANVKRYQIYRKTPEG
+973 
-988 KWTTLTN
+988 
-995 KETGTTY
+995 
-1002 TDTTAENGKTYYYT
+1002 
-1016 VRALNGDMRSPS
+1016 
-1028 YDGNKK
+1028 
-1034 IECIRSLGNV
+1034 
-1044 ELGEF
+1044 
-1049 KNISDGVQ
+1049 
-1057 INWKAVANAK
+1057 
-1067 RYQIY
+1067 
-1072 RKTPEGKWTTLTN
+1072 
-1085 KETGTT
+1085 
-1091 YTDTTAENG
+1091 
-1100 KTYYY
+1100 
-1105 TVRALNGD
+1105 
-1113 MRSPSYDGSKSITYK
+1113 KSITYK
-1128 KPFAEVPQTTFSKTS
+1128 KLSVEIPQTTFSKTS

-1148 KVQYPENITCGMPTT
+1148 KVQYPENITCGVPTT

-1253 ENVVADLKAQCEKT
+1253 ENVVADLKAQCGKT
-1267 CTTDYEKAVWFND
+1267 CTTDFEKAVWFND

-1286 RYDFSYSYCA
+1286 RYDSSYSYCA
-1296 PEGALARGLGTCE
+1296 PEGALARGSGTCE

-1454 DWSGEKLMV
+1454 DWGGEKLTV
-1463 TYSQNMLHCV
+1463 TYSENILHCV
-1473 IY
+1473 VE

>member
-1 MSKSMKK
+1 MSKNIKK
-8 WFICCLVLSLFFIS
+8 WFICCLVLSLLFTL

-34 QSTQSKITEDTER
+34 QPAQSEVSEGEEC
-47 VVLVEDDTEK
+47 VVLAEADKEETGV
-57 LGMSEEVFVSVED
+57 SEEPVVSVEE

-79 GETLPQTKV
+79 GETLPQTKA

-93 FSDDVVQ
+93 LSDDVVQ

-134 GPINAMTSAQEYT
+134 GPINAMTSAQKYT

-152 QEGDALKYGGIG
+152 QEGDALKYGGVG

-173 DAARVT
+173 GAARVT

-185 YYTTAEQEKQLSS
+185 YYTTAEQEKQLTS

-204 TSLNLDGKTEAEK
+204 ASLNLDGKTEAEK

-232 YDGLSDSNN
+232 YDGLSDSSN

-281 TSNGG
+281 TANGG

-313 LNQYLLK
+313 LDQYLLK

-330 RSAEYTTEEFNDTYP
+330 RSAEYTTEEFNDAYP

-352 EKNFNDPLNRDNPQ
+352 EKTFNDSLNRDNPQ

-380 SFSKSKILIYFSTQC
+380 SFSKPKILIYFSTQC

-429 VFKNTYG
+429 AFKNTYG

-442 AYKNIEDSP
+442 AYKNVEDSP
-451 TAQNQMWSYVHMN
+451 IAQNQMWSYVHMN
-464 SSATQISFP
+464 TSATQISFP
-473 VIVYIDSNNKI
+473 VIVYIDSNNKV

-504 CGVISDGNVYIIKYN
+504 CGVISDGNVYTIKYN

-527 IRKTYPVSTTAVV
+527 IRKTYPVNTTAVV
-540 EECTYAKDGYNFS
+540 EECTYAKDGYSFS

-559 DGSGTSY
+559 DGSGTGY
-566 KPGDEISNPSS
+566 KPGDAISSPKS

-597 EFVNTANGVE
+597 EFINTSSGV
-607 VNWKVVANA
+607 
-616 KTYQVYRKT
+616 R
-625 PEGKWTLLTNK
+625 
-636 ETGTTYT
+636 
-643 DTTAESGKTYYYT
+643 
-656 VRALNGDMRS
+656 
-666 PSYDGNK
+666 
-673 KITCIR
+673 
-679 ALGNVELGEFKNTPD
+679 
-694 GVQINWKAVANAKT
+694 
-708 YQVYRKTPEGKW
+708 
-720 TQLTNKETGT
+720 
-730 TYTDTTAESGKTY
+730 
-743 YYTVRAL
+743 
-750 NGDMRSPSYDGNKK
+750 
-764 ITCIRALGNVEL
+764 
-776 GEFKNTPDGIQINWK
+776 INWK
-791 AVANAKTYQIYRKTP
+791 AVANAKTYQIYRKTQ
-806 EGKWTLLTNKE
+806 EGKWTTLTNKE
-817 TGITYT
+817 TGTTYT

-934 RSPSYDGSRKIE
+934 RSPSYDG
-946 CIRSLGNV
+946 
-954 ELGKFTNTSN
+954 
-964 GVRINWKAV
+964 
-973 ANVKRYQIYRKTPEG
+973 
-988 KWTTLTN
+988 
-995 KETGTTY
+995 
-1002 TDTTAENGKTYYYT
+1002 
-1016 VRALNGDMRSPS
+1016 
-1028 YDGNKK
+1028 NKK
-1034 IECIRSLGNV
+1034 ITCIRTLGNV

-1049 KNISDGVQ
+1049 KNTSDGVQ

-1113 MRSPSYDGSKSITYK
+1113 MRSPSYDGNKKITCIRTLGDVELGEFKNTSDGVQINWKAVANAKTYQVYRKTPEGKWNLLTNKETGTTYTDTTAENGKTYYYTVRALNGDMRSPSYDASKSITYK
-1128 KPFAEVPQTTFSKTS
+1128 KPSVEVPQTTFSKTS

-1148 KVQYPENITCGMPTT
+1148 KVQYPENITCGTPTT

-1267 CTTDYEKAVWFND
+1267 CTTDFEKAVWFND

-1473 IY
+1473 VE

>member
-708 YQVYRKTPEGKW
+708 YQ
-720 TQLTNKETGT
+720 
-730 TYTDTTAESGKTY
+730 
-743 YYTVRAL
+743 
-750 NGDMRSPSYDGNKK
+750 
-764 ITCIRALGNVEL
+764 
-776 GEFKNTPDGIQINWK
+776 
-791 AVANAKTYQIYRKTP
+791 IYRKTP

-817 TGITYT
+817 TGI
-823 DTTAENGKTYYYT
+823 
-836 VRALNGDMR
+836 
-845 SPSYDGNK
+845 
-853 KITCIRTLGNVEL
+853 
-866 GEFKNTSDGV
+866 
-876 QINWKAVANAKR
+876 
-888 YQIYRKTPEGKWTTL
+888 
-903 TNKETGTT
+903 
-911 YTDTTAENG
+911 
-920 KTYYYT
+920 
-926 VRALNGDM
+926 
-934 RSPSYDGSRKIE
+934 
-946 CIRSLGNV
+946 
-954 ELGKFTNTSN
+954 
-964 GVRINWKAV
+964 
-973 ANVKRYQIYRKTPEG
+973 
-988 KWTTLTN
+988 
-995 KETGTTY
+995 TY

>member
-1 MSKSMKK
+1 MSKNMKK
-8 WFICCLVLSLFFIS
+8 WFICCLVLSLFFTS

-34 QSTQSKITEDTER
+34 QPAQSEVSEGEEC
-47 VVLVEDDTEK
+47 VVPEESDMEE
-57 LGMSEEVFVSVED
+57 LGVSEEPVVSVEEI
-70 VAPYVILAD
+70 APYVILAD
-79 GETLPQTKV
+79 GETLPQKKT

-93 FSDDVVQ
+93 LSDDVMQ
-100 LETEDALYQYLK
+100 LETEDALYEYLK
-112 EQVVV
+112 EQVVA

-122 TVSVPVEINNKV
+122 TVSVPVEINNKI
-134 GPINAMTSAQEYT
+134 GPVSAMTSAQEYT

-173 DAARVT
+173 DATRVT

-204 TSLNLDGKTEAEK
+204 ASLNLDGKTDAEK

-232 YDGLSDSNN
+232 YDGLSDSTN

-281 TSNGG
+281 TANGG
-286 SHAWNIVKVG
+286 SHAWNIVRVG
-296 DVYYAVDST
+296 DVYYNVDTT
-305 WDGQDAQT
+305 WDGQDSQT
-313 LNQYLLK
+313 LDHYLLK
-320 SEKDFSADHT
+320 SEKDFSADHA
-330 RSAEYTTEEFNDTYP
+330 RSEEYTTEAFNAAYP

-352 EKNFNDPLNRDNPQ
+352 EKTFNAPLNCDNPQ
-366 YDNVALDGTTVATV
+366 YDNVALGGTTVTTA
-380 SFSKSKILIYFSTQC
+380 SSSKPKIMIYFSTQC

-402 GEISKNTYTGA
+402 QGLSKNTYTGV
-413 DIVAVA
+413 DIIAVA
-419 VNTTSVDDVT
+419 VNTTSSDEVIA
-429 VFKNTYG
+429 FKNTYG

-442 AYKNIEDSP
+442 AYKNVETSS
-451 TAQNQMWSYVHMN
+451 TVQSLMWSYVHMN
-464 SSATQISFP
+464 SSATQIYFP
-473 VIVYIDSNNKI
+473 VIAYIDSNNKV

-504 CGVISDGNVYIIKYN
+504 CGVTSDGNVYTIKYN
-519 PNGGTGDS
+519 PNGGSGDS
-527 IRKTYPVSTTAVV
+527 IRKTYLVNIAAVV
-540 EECTYAKDGYNFS
+540 EECTYTRAGYSFAD
-553 GWNTKA
+553 WNTKE

-566 KPGDEISNPSS
+566 KPGDEISNPKS
-577 NIVLYAQWN
+577 NIILYAQWN
-586 ANVTLDNVVLG
+586 MNMTLDNVELD
-597 EFVNTANGVE
+597 EFANTAIGVQIK
-607 VNWKVVANA
+607 WKAVSDA
-616 KTYQVYRKT
+616 KKYQVYRKT
-625 PEGKWTLLTNK
+625 
-636 ETGTTYT
+636 
-643 DTTAESGKTYYYT
+643 ESGKWVTL
-656 VRALNGDMRS
+656 A
-666 PSYDGNK
+666 K
-673 KITCIR
+673 
-679 ALGNVELGEFKNTPD
+679 NVE
-694 GVQINWKAVANAKT
+694 
-708 YQVYRKTPEGKW
+708 
-720 TQLTNKETGT
+720 GT
-730 TYTDTTAESGKTY
+730 S
-743 YYTVRAL
+743 
-750 NGDMRSPSYDGNKK
+750 
-764 ITCIRALGNVEL
+764 
-776 GEFKNTPDGIQINWK
+776 
-791 AVANAKTYQIYRKTP
+791 
-806 EGKWTLLTNKE
+806 
-817 TGITYT
+817 YT
-823 DTTAENGKTYYYT
+823 DTTAENGEIYYYT
-836 VRALNGDMR
+836 VRALDGDR
-845 SPSYDGNK
+845 ISPSCDK
-853 KITCIRTLGNVEL
+853 
-866 GEFKNTSDGV
+866 S
-876 QINWKAVANAKR
+876 KA
-888 YQIYRKTPEGKWTTL
+888 
-903 TNKETGTT
+903 
-911 YTDTTAENG
+911 
-920 KTYYYT
+920 
-926 VRALNGDM
+926 
-934 RSPSYDGSRKIE
+934 
-946 CIRSLGNV
+946 
-954 ELGKFTNTSN
+954 
-964 GVRINWKAV
+964 
-973 ANVKRYQIYRKTPEG
+973 
-988 KWTTLTN
+988 
-995 KETGTTY
+995 
-1002 TDTTAENGKTYYYT
+1002 
-1016 VRALNGDMRSPS
+1016 
-1028 YDGNKK
+1028 
-1034 IECIRSLGNV
+1034 
-1044 ELGEF
+1044 
-1049 KNISDGVQ
+1049 
-1057 INWKAVANAK
+1057 
-1067 RYQIY
+1067 
-1072 RKTPEGKWTTLTN
+1072 
-1085 KETGTT
+1085 
-1091 YTDTTAENG
+1091 
-1100 KTYYY
+1100 
-1105 TVRALNGD
+1105 
-1113 MRSPSYDGSKSITYK
+1113 ITYK
-1128 KPFAEVPQTTFSKTS
+1128 KISEERQTTFSKTN

-1148 KVQYPENITCGMPTT
+1148 NVQYSEKIKCGTPTT

-1267 CTTDYEKAVWFND
+1267 CTTDFEKAVWFND

-1286 RYDFSYSYCA
+1286 RYDSSYSYCA
-1296 PEGALARGLGTCE
+1296 PEGALARGSGTCE

-1368 FGLNDELMNQIHSS
+1368 FGLNDQLMNQIHSS

>member
-1 MSKSMKK
+1 MSKNIKK
-8 WFICCLVLSLFFIS
+8 WFICCLVLSLLFTS

-34 QSTQSKITEDTER
+34 QPAQSEVSEGEECVVSAEADTEETG
-47 VVLVEDDTEK
+47 V
-57 LGMSEEVFVSVED
+57 SEEPVVSVEE
-70 VAPYVILAD
+70 VAPFVILAD
-79 GETLPQTKV
+79 GETLPQTKA

-93 FSDDVVQ
+93 LSDDVVQ

-185 YYTTAEQEKQLSS
+185 YYTTAEQEKQLTS

-204 TSLNLDGKTEAEK
+204 ASLNLNGKTEAEK

-232 YDGLSDSNN
+232 YDGLSDSSN

-281 TSNGG
+281 TANGG

-313 LNQYLLK
+313 LDQYLLK

-330 RSAEYTTEEFNDTYP
+330 RSAEYTTEEFNDAYP

-352 EKNFNDPLNRDNPQ
+352 EKTFNDSLNRDNPQ

-380 SFSKSKILIYFSTQC
+380 SFSKPKILIYFSTQC

-429 VFKNTYG
+429 AFKNTYG

-442 AYKNIEDSP
+442 AYKNVEDSP
-451 TAQNQMWSYVHMN
+451 IAQNQMWSYVHMN
-464 SSATQISFP
+464 TSATHISFP
-473 VIVYIDSNNKI
+473 VIVYIDSNNKV

-504 CGVISDGNVYIIKYN
+504 CGVISDGNVYTIKYN

-527 IRKTYPVSTTAVV
+527 IRKTYPVNTTAVV
-540 EECTYAKDGYNFS
+540 EECTYAKDGYSFS

-559 DGSGTSY
+559 DGSGTGY
-566 KPGDEISNPSS
+566 KPGDAISSPKS

-597 EFVNTANGVE
+597 KFVNIGNGVQI
-607 VNWKVVANA
+607 NWKEVANA
-616 KTYQVYRKT
+616 ENYRVGRRA
-625 PEGKWTLLTNK
+625 ENGKWKVLTNSA
-636 ETGTTYT
+636 TGSSYT
-643 DTTAESGKTYYYT
+643 DTTAEDGVTYYYT
-656 VRALNGDMRS
+656 VRAINGS
-666 PSYDGNK
+666 VVSASYD
-673 KITCIR
+673 
-679 ALGNVELGEFKNTPD
+679 
-694 GVQINWKAVANAKT
+694 
-708 YQVYRKTPEGKW
+708 
-720 TQLTNKETGT
+720 TN
-730 TYTDTTAESGKTY
+730 
-743 YYTVRAL
+743 
-750 NGDMRSPSYDGNKK
+750 
-764 ITCIRALGNVEL
+764 
-776 GEFKNTPDGIQINWK
+776 
-791 AVANAKTYQIYRKTP
+791 
-806 EGKWTLLTNKE
+806 
-817 TGITYT
+817 
-823 DTTAENGKTYYYT
+823 
-836 VRALNGDMR
+836 
-845 SPSYDGNK
+845 
-853 KITCIRTLGNVEL
+853 
-866 GEFKNTSDGV
+866 
-876 QINWKAVANAKR
+876 
-888 YQIYRKTPEGKWTTL
+888 
-903 TNKETGTT
+903 
-911 YTDTTAENG
+911 
-920 KTYYYT
+920 
-926 VRALNGDM
+926 
-934 RSPSYDGSRKIE
+934 
-946 CIRSLGNV
+946 
-954 ELGKFTNTSN
+954 
-964 GVRINWKAV
+964 
-973 ANVKRYQIYRKTPEG
+973 
-988 KWTTLTN
+988 
-995 KETGTTY
+995 
-1002 TDTTAENGKTYYYT
+1002 
-1016 VRALNGDMRSPS
+1016 
-1028 YDGNKK
+1028 
-1034 IECIRSLGNV
+1034 
-1044 ELGEF
+1044 
-1049 KNISDGVQ
+1049 
-1057 INWKAVANAK
+1057 
-1067 RYQIY
+1067 
-1072 RKTPEGKWTTLTN
+1072 
-1085 KETGTT
+1085 
-1091 YTDTTAENG
+1091 
-1100 KTYYY
+1100 
-1105 TVRALNGD
+1105 
-1113 MRSPSYDGSKSITYK
+1113 KSITYK
-1128 KPFAEVPQTTFSKTS
+1128 KLSVEIPQTTFSKTS

-1148 KVQYPENITCGMPTT
+1148 KVQYPENITCGVPTT

-1286 RYDFSYSYCA
+1286 RYDSSYSYCA
-1296 PEGALARGLGTCE
+1296 PEGALARGSGTCE

-1454 DWSGEKLMV
+1454 DWGGEKLTV
-1463 TYSQNMLHCV
+1463 TYSENILHCV
-1473 IY
+1473 VE

>member
-1 MSKSMKK
+1 MSKNIKK
-8 WFICCLVLSLFFIS
+8 WFICCLVLSLLFTS

-34 QSTQSKITEDTER
+34 QPAQSEVSEGEECVVSAEADTEETG
-47 VVLVEDDTEK
+47 V
-57 LGMSEEVFVSVED
+57 SEEPVVSVEE

-79 GETLPQTKV
+79 GETLPQTKA

-93 FSDDVVQ
+93 LSDDVVQ

-112 EQVVV
+112 EQIVV

-134 GPINAMTSAQEYT
+134 GPINAMTSAQKYT

-152 QEGDALKYGGIG
+152 QEGDALKYGGVG

-173 DAARVT
+173 GAARVT

-185 YYTTAEQEKQLSS
+185 YYTTAEQEKQLTS

-204 TSLNLDGKTEAEK
+204 ASLNLDGKTEAEK

-232 YDGLSDSNN
+232 YDGLSDSSN

-281 TSNGG
+281 TANGG

-313 LNQYLLK
+313 LDQYLLK

-330 RSAEYTTEEFNDTYP
+330 RSAEYTTEEFNDAYP

-352 EKNFNDPLNRDNPQ
+352 EKTFNDSLNRDNPQ

-380 SFSKSKILIYFSTQC
+380 SFSKPKILIYFSTQC

-429 VFKNTYG
+429 AFKNTYG

-442 AYKNIEDSP
+442 AYKNVEDSP
-451 TAQNQMWSYVHMN
+451 IAQNQMWSYVHMN
-464 SSATQISFP
+464 TSATHISFP
-473 VIVYIDSNNKI
+473 VIVYIDSNNKV

-504 CGVISDGNVYIIKYN
+504 CGVISDGNVYTIKYN

-527 IRKTYPVSTTAVV
+527 IRKTYPVNTTAVV
-540 EECTYAKDGYNFS
+540 EECTYAKDGYSFS

-559 DGSGTSY
+559 DGSGTGY
-566 KPGDEISNPSS
+566 KPGDAISSPKS

-597 EFVNTANGVE
+597 KFVNIGNGIQI
-607 VNWKVVANA
+607 NWKEVANA
-616 KTYQVYRKT
+616 ESYRIGRRA
-625 PEGKWTLLTNK
+625 ENGKWKVLTNSA
-636 ETGTTYT
+636 TGSSYT
-643 DTTAESGKTYYYT
+643 DTTAEDGVTYYYT
-656 VRALNGDMRS
+656 VRAINGS
-666 PSYDGNK
+666 VVSASYDTK
-673 KITCIR
+673 KSITCVR
-679 ALGNVELGEFKNTPD
+679 SLGKAELQEFKNTSS
-694 GVQINWKAVANAKT
+694 GVEVNWKEVANAEN
-708 YQVYRKTPEGKW
+708 YRVGRRAENGKW
-720 TQLTNKETGT
+720 KVLTNSATGSS
-730 TYTDTTAESGKTY
+730 YTDTTAEDGVTY
-743 YYTVRAL
+743 YYTVRAI
-750 NGDMRSPSYDGNKK
+750 NGSVVSASYD
-764 ITCIRALGNVEL
+764 
-776 GEFKNTPDGIQINWK
+776 
-791 AVANAKTYQIYRKTP
+791 
-806 EGKWTLLTNKE
+806 TN
-817 TGITYT
+817 
-823 DTTAENGKTYYYT
+823 
-836 VRALNGDMR
+836 
-845 SPSYDGNK
+845 
-853 KITCIRTLGNVEL
+853 
-866 GEFKNTSDGV
+866 
-876 QINWKAVANAKR
+876 
-888 YQIYRKTPEGKWTTL
+888 
-903 TNKETGTT
+903 
-911 YTDTTAENG
+911 
-920 KTYYYT
+920 
-926 VRALNGDM
+926 
-934 RSPSYDGSRKIE
+934 
-946 CIRSLGNV
+946 
-954 ELGKFTNTSN
+954 
-964 GVRINWKAV
+964 
-973 ANVKRYQIYRKTPEG
+973 
-988 KWTTLTN
+988 
-995 KETGTTY
+995 
-1002 TDTTAENGKTYYYT
+1002 
-1016 VRALNGDMRSPS
+1016 
-1028 YDGNKK
+1028 
-1034 IECIRSLGNV
+1034 
-1044 ELGEF
+1044 
-1049 KNISDGVQ
+1049 
-1057 INWKAVANAK
+1057 
-1067 RYQIY
+1067 
-1072 RKTPEGKWTTLTN
+1072 
-1085 KETGTT
+1085 
-1091 YTDTTAENG
+1091 
-1100 KTYYY
+1100 
-1105 TVRALNGD
+1105 
-1113 MRSPSYDGSKSITYK
+1113 KSITYK
-1128 KPFAEVPQTTFSKTS
+1128 KLSVEIPQTTFSKTS

-1148 KVQYPENITCGMPTT
+1148 KVQYPENITCGVPTT

-1454 DWSGEKLMV
+1454 DWSGDRLVV
-1463 TYSQNMLHCV
+1463 TYSENILHCV
-1473 IY
+1473 VE

>member
-1 MSKSMKK
+1 MSKNIKK
-8 WFICCLVLSLFFIS
+8 WFICCLVLSLLFTS

-34 QSTQSKITEDTER
+34 QPAQSEVSEGEEC
-47 VVLVEDDTEK
+47 VVLAEADKEETGV
-57 LGMSEEVFVSVED
+57 SEEPVVSVEE

-79 GETLPQTKV
+79 GETLPQTKA

-93 FSDDVVQ
+93 LSDDVVQ

-134 GPINAMTSAQEYT
+134 GPINAMTSAQKYT

-152 QEGDALKYGGIG
+152 QEGDALKYGGVG

-173 DAARVT
+173 GAARVT

-185 YYTTAEQEKQLSS
+185 YYTTAEQEKQLTS

-204 TSLNLDGKTEAEK
+204 ASLNLDGKTEAEK

-232 YDGLSDSNN
+232 YDGLSDSSN

-281 TSNGG
+281 TANGG

-313 LNQYLLK
+313 LDQYLLK

-330 RSAEYTTEEFNDTYP
+330 RSAEYTTEEFNDAYP

-352 EKNFNDPLNRDNPQ
+352 EKTFNDSLNLDNPQ

-380 SFSKSKILIYFSTQC
+380 SFSKPKILIYFSTQC

-429 VFKNTYG
+429 AFKNTYG

-442 AYKNIEDSP
+442 AYKNVEDSP
-451 TAQNQMWSYVHMN
+451 IAQNQMWSYVHMN
-464 SSATQISFP
+464 TSATHISFP
-473 VIVYIDSNNKI
+473 VIVYIDSNNKV

-504 CGVISDGNVYIIKYN
+504 CGVISDGNVYTIKYN

-527 IRKTYPVSTTAVV
+527 IRKTYPVNTTAVA
-540 EECTYAKDGYNFS
+540 EECTYAKDGYSFS

-559 DGSGTSY
+559 DGSGTGY
-566 KPGDEISNPSS
+566 KPGDAISSPKS

-597 EFVNTANGVE
+597 KFVNIGNGVQI
-607 VNWKVVANA
+607 NWKEVANA
-616 KTYQVYRKT
+616 ESYRIGRRA
-625 PEGKWTLLTNK
+625 ENGKWKVLTNSA
-636 ETGTTYT
+636 TGSSYT
-643 DTTAESGKTYYYT
+643 DTTAEDGVTYYYT
-656 VRALNGDMRS
+656 VRAINGS
-666 PSYDGNK
+666 VVSASYDTK
-673 KITCIR
+673 KSITCVR
-679 ALGNVELGEFKNTPD
+679 SLGKAELQEFKNTSS
-694 GVQINWKAVANAKT
+694 GVEVNWKEVANAEN
-708 YQVYRKTPEGKW
+708 YRVGRRAENGKW
-720 TQLTNKETGT
+720 KVLTNSATGSS
-730 TYTDTTAESGKTY
+730 YTDTTAEDGVTY
-743 YYTVRAL
+743 YYTVRAI
-750 NGDMRSPSYDGNKK
+750 NGSVVSASYD
-764 ITCIRALGNVEL
+764 
-776 GEFKNTPDGIQINWK
+776 
-791 AVANAKTYQIYRKTP
+791 
-806 EGKWTLLTNKE
+806 TN
-817 TGITYT
+817 
-823 DTTAENGKTYYYT
+823 
-836 VRALNGDMR
+836 
-845 SPSYDGNK
+845 
-853 KITCIRTLGNVEL
+853 
-866 GEFKNTSDGV
+866 
-876 QINWKAVANAKR
+876 
-888 YQIYRKTPEGKWTTL
+888 
-903 TNKETGTT
+903 
-911 YTDTTAENG
+911 
-920 KTYYYT
+920 
-926 VRALNGDM
+926 
-934 RSPSYDGSRKIE
+934 
-946 CIRSLGNV
+946 
-954 ELGKFTNTSN
+954 
-964 GVRINWKAV
+964 
-973 ANVKRYQIYRKTPEG
+973 
-988 KWTTLTN
+988 
-995 KETGTTY
+995 
-1002 TDTTAENGKTYYYT
+1002 
-1016 VRALNGDMRSPS
+1016 
-1028 YDGNKK
+1028 
-1034 IECIRSLGNV
+1034 
-1044 ELGEF
+1044 
-1049 KNISDGVQ
+1049 
-1057 INWKAVANAK
+1057 
-1067 RYQIY
+1067 
-1072 RKTPEGKWTTLTN
+1072 
-1085 KETGTT
+1085 
-1091 YTDTTAENG
+1091 
-1100 KTYYY
+1100 
-1105 TVRALNGD
+1105 
-1113 MRSPSYDGSKSITYK
+1113 KSITYK
-1128 KPFAEVPQTTFSKTS
+1128 KLSVEIPQTTFSKTS

-1148 KVQYPENITCGMPTT
+1148 KVQYPENITCGVPTT

-1253 ENVVADLKAQCEKT
+1253 ENVVADLKAQCGKT
-1267 CTTDYEKAVWFND
+1267 CTTDFEKAVWFND

-1286 RYDFSYSYCA
+1286 RYDSSYSYCA

-1454 DWSGEKLMV
+1454 DWGGEKLTV
-1463 TYSQNMLHCV
+1463 TYSENILHCV
-1473 IY
+1473 VE

>member
-1 MSKSMKK
+1 MSKNIKK
-8 WFICCLVLSLFFIS
+8 WFICCLVLSLLFTS

-34 QSTQSKITEDTER
+34 QPAQSEVSEGEECVVSAEADTEETG
-47 VVLVEDDTEK
+47 V
-57 LGMSEEVFVSVED
+57 SEEPVVSVEE

-79 GETLPQTKV
+79 GETLPQTKA

-93 FSDDVVQ
+93 LSDDVVQ

-112 EQVVV
+112 EQIVV

-134 GPINAMTSAQEYT
+134 GPINAMTSAQKYT

-152 QEGDALKYGGIG
+152 QEGDALKYGGVG

-173 DAARVT
+173 GAARVT

-185 YYTTAEQEKQLSS
+185 YYTTAEQEKQLTS

-204 TSLNLDGKTEAEK
+204 ASLNLDGKTEAEK

-232 YDGLSDSNN
+232 YDGLSDSSN

-281 TSNGG
+281 TANGG

-313 LNQYLLK
+313 LDQYLLK

-330 RSAEYTTEEFNDTYP
+330 RSAEYTTEEFNDAYP

-352 EKNFNDPLNRDNPQ
+352 EKTFNDSLNRDNPQ

-380 SFSKSKILIYFSTQC
+380 SFSKPKILIYFSTQC

-429 VFKNTYG
+429 AFKNTYG

-442 AYKNIEDSP
+442 AYKNVEDSP
-451 TAQNQMWSYVHMN
+451 IAQNQMWSYVHMN
-464 SSATQISFP
+464 TSATHISFP
-473 VIVYIDSNNKI
+473 VIVYIDSNNKV

-504 CGVISDGNVYIIKYN
+504 CGVISDGNVYTIKYN

-527 IRKTYPVSTTAVV
+527 IRKTYPVNTTAVV
-540 EECTYAKDGYNFS
+540 EECTYAKDGYSFS

-559 DGSGTSY
+559 DGSGTGY
-566 KPGDEISNPSS
+566 KPGDAISSPKS

-597 EFVNTANGVE
+597 KFVNIGNGVQI
-607 VNWKVVANA
+607 NWKEVANA
-616 KTYQVYRKT
+616 ESYRIGRRA
-625 PEGKWTLLTNK
+625 ENGKWKVLTNSA
-636 ETGTTYT
+636 TGSSYT
-643 DTTAESGKTYYYT
+643 DTTAEDGVTYYYT
-656 VRALNGDMRS
+656 VRAINGS
-666 PSYDGNK
+666 VVSASYDTK
-673 KITCIR
+673 KSITCVR
-679 ALGNVELGEFKNTPD
+679 SLGKAELQEFKNTSS
-694 GVQINWKAVANAKT
+694 GVEVNWKEVANAEN
-708 YQVYRKTPEGKW
+708 YRVGRRAENGKW
-720 TQLTNKETGT
+720 KVLTNSATGSS
-730 TYTDTTAESGKTY
+730 YTDTTAEDGVTY
-743 YYTVRAL
+743 YYTVRAI
-750 NGDMRSPSYDGNKK
+750 NDKVVSASYDTKK
-764 ITCIRALGNVEL
+764 SITCVRKLGKAEL
-776 GEFKNTPDGIQINWK
+776 QEFKNTSSGVEVNWK
-791 AVANAKTYQIYRKTP
+791 EVANAENYRVGRRA
-806 EGKWTLLTNKE
+806 ENGKWKVLTNSA
-817 TGITYT
+817 TGSSYT
-823 DTTAENGKTYYYT
+823 DTTAEDGVTYYYT
-836 VRALNGDMR
+836 VRAING
-845 SPSYDGNK
+845 SVVSASYD
-853 KITCIRTLGNVEL
+853 
-866 GEFKNTSDGV
+866 
-876 QINWKAVANAKR
+876 
-888 YQIYRKTPEGKWTTL
+888 
-903 TNKETGTT
+903 TN
-911 YTDTTAENG
+911 
-920 KTYYYT
+920 
-926 VRALNGDM
+926 
-934 RSPSYDGSRKIE
+934 
-946 CIRSLGNV
+946 
-954 ELGKFTNTSN
+954 
-964 GVRINWKAV
+964 
-973 ANVKRYQIYRKTPEG
+973 
-988 KWTTLTN
+988 
-995 KETGTTY
+995 
-1002 TDTTAENGKTYYYT
+1002 
-1016 VRALNGDMRSPS
+1016 
-1028 YDGNKK
+1028 
-1034 IECIRSLGNV
+1034 
-1044 ELGEF
+1044 
-1049 KNISDGVQ
+1049 
-1057 INWKAVANAK
+1057 
-1067 RYQIY
+1067 
-1072 RKTPEGKWTTLTN
+1072 
-1085 KETGTT
+1085 
-1091 YTDTTAENG
+1091 
-1100 KTYYY
+1100 
-1105 TVRALNGD
+1105 
-1113 MRSPSYDGSKSITYK
+1113 KSITYK
-1128 KPFAEVPQTTFSKTS
+1128 KLSVEIPQTTFSKTS

-1148 KVQYPENITCGMPTT
+1148 KVQYPENITCGVPTT

-1454 DWSGEKLMV
+1454 DWSGDRLVV
-1463 TYSQNMLHCV
+1463 TYSENILHCV
-1473 IY
+1473 VE

>member
-1 MSKSMKK
+1 MSKNIKK
-8 WFICCLVLSLFFIS
+8 WFICCLVLSLLFTS

-34 QSTQSKITEDTER
+34 QPAQSEVSEGEECVVSAEADTEETG
-47 VVLVEDDTEK
+47 V
-57 LGMSEEVFVSVED
+57 SEEPVVSVEE

-79 GETLPQTKV
+79 GETLPQTKA

-93 FSDDVVQ
+93 LSDDVVQ

-112 EQVVV
+112 EQIVV

-134 GPINAMTSAQEYT
+134 GPINAMTSAQKYT

-152 QEGDALKYGGIG
+152 QEGDALKYGGVG

-173 DAARVT
+173 GAARVT

-185 YYTTAEQEKQLSS
+185 YYTTAEQEKQLTS

-204 TSLNLDGKTEAEK
+204 ASLNLDGKTEAEK

-232 YDGLSDSNN
+232 YDGLSDSSN

-281 TSNGG
+281 TANGG

-313 LNQYLLK
+313 LDQYLLK

-330 RSAEYTTEEFNDTYP
+330 RSAEYTTEEFNDAYP

-352 EKNFNDPLNRDNPQ
+352 EKTFNDSLNRDNPQ

-380 SFSKSKILIYFSTQC
+380 SFSKPKILIYFSTQC

-429 VFKNTYG
+429 AFKNTYG

-442 AYKNIEDSP
+442 AYKNVEDSP
-451 TAQNQMWSYVHMN
+451 IAQNQMWSYVHMN
-464 SSATQISFP
+464 TSATHISFP
-473 VIVYIDSNNKI
+473 VIVYIDSNNKV

-504 CGVISDGNVYIIKYN
+504 CGVISDGNVYTIKYN

-527 IRKTYPVSTTAVV
+527 IRKTYPVNTTAVV
-540 EECTYAKDGYNFS
+540 EECTYAKDGYSFS

-559 DGSGTSY
+559 DGSGTGY
-566 KPGDEISNPSS
+566 KPGDAISSPKS

-597 EFVNTANGVE
+597 KFVNIGNGVQI
-607 VNWKVVANA
+607 NWKEVANA
-616 KTYQVYRKT
+616 ESYRIGRRA
-625 PEGKWTLLTNK
+625 ENGKWKVLTNSA
-636 ETGTTYT
+636 TGSSYT
-643 DTTAESGKTYYYT
+643 DTTAEDGVTYYYT
-656 VRALNGDMRS
+656 VRAINGS
-666 PSYDGNK
+666 VVSASYDTK
-673 KITCIR
+673 KSITCVR
-679 ALGNVELGEFKNTPD
+679 SLGKAELQEFKNTSS
-694 GVQINWKAVANAKT
+694 GVEVNWKEVANAEN
-708 YQVYRKTPEGKW
+708 YRVGRRAENGKW
-720 TQLTNKETGT
+720 KVLTNSATGSS
-730 TYTDTTAESGKTY
+730 YTDTTAEDGVTY
-743 YYTVRAL
+743 YYTVRAI
-750 NGDMRSPSYDGNKK
+750 NDKVVSASYDTKK
-764 ITCIRALGNVEL
+764 SITCVRKLGKAEL
-776 GEFKNTPDGIQINWK
+776 QEFKNTSSGVEVNWK
-791 AVANAKTYQIYRKTP
+791 EVANAENYRVGRRA
-806 EGKWTLLTNKE
+806 ENGKWKVLTNSA
-817 TGITYT
+817 TGSSYT
-823 DTTAENGKTYYYT
+823 DTTAEDGVTYYYT
-836 VRALNGDMR
+836 VRAINDKVV
-845 SPSYDGNK
+845 SASYD
-853 KITCIRTLGNVEL
+853 
-866 GEFKNTSDGV
+866 
-876 QINWKAVANAKR
+876 
-888 YQIYRKTPEGKWTTL
+888 
-903 TNKETGTT
+903 TN
-911 YTDTTAENG
+911 
-920 KTYYYT
+920 
-926 VRALNGDM
+926 
-934 RSPSYDGSRKIE
+934 
-946 CIRSLGNV
+946 
-954 ELGKFTNTSN
+954 
-964 GVRINWKAV
+964 
-973 ANVKRYQIYRKTPEG
+973 
-988 KWTTLTN
+988 
-995 KETGTTY
+995 
-1002 TDTTAENGKTYYYT
+1002 
-1016 VRALNGDMRSPS
+1016 
-1028 YDGNKK
+1028 
-1034 IECIRSLGNV
+1034 
-1044 ELGEF
+1044 
-1049 KNISDGVQ
+1049 
-1057 INWKAVANAK
+1057 
-1067 RYQIY
+1067 
-1072 RKTPEGKWTTLTN
+1072 
-1085 KETGTT
+1085 
-1091 YTDTTAENG
+1091 
-1100 KTYYY
+1100 
-1105 TVRALNGD
+1105 
-1113 MRSPSYDGSKSITYK
+1113 KSITYK
-1128 KPFAEVPQTTFSKTS
+1128 KLSVEIPQTTFSKTS

-1148 KVQYPENITCGMPTT
+1148 KVQYPENITCGVPTT

-1454 DWSGEKLMV
+1454 DWSGDRLVV
-1463 TYSQNMLHCV
+1463 TYSENILHCV
-1473 IY
+1473 VE